1 MAIIAKSYRS
11 FKQSTSYVN
20 EAAAKMS
27 SLQQGNRF
35 LPFSN
40 NNLQRKQLSMQG
52 GLPQSLSGS
61 DTDVSTSNENLSN
74 EERYVIR
81 HTARQEPQGQ
91 ENQQQS
97 PSRSSSH
104 KENIPNIQG
113 NLHNRNSLKDSLNGS
128 NRNSL
133 KESLNGSNRNSLK
146 DSINGSN
153 RNSLKD
159 NLSNRTSVGS
169 NRSSLDVSTSSYNTL
184 IIHNANDEN
193 TWVPSTRLTGIVRE
207 HGDMGYLYCD
217 GSGKGHSSSPTMQ
230 SLSNL
235 QHEEYTHEQS
245 GGGGCQEIT
254 DIPDDYL
261 NQSQVLKHLAKEVK
275 IPSYNNNGGSIEMR
289 IREGDRGK
297 QNDNEFEDRSPPS
310 YISTLLPLKNK
321 HRLLG
326 PTEKLTISRSQPDL
340 SRINK
345 ADIDNYNLRV
355 TSPRPQTKGREEIE
369 RETGEVW
376 PPSEMIQILIQE
388 NSALKLDLNR
398 CYNKVAKSQ
407 KLEQEIAK
415 VHRAHEELAASC
427 ERREKLERA
436 ARSRLQNDCKRL
448 IELNRAL
455 RDQIDLL
462 SARTDSPPI
471 VESMRKELTQ
481 RELLIGQLI
490 TQNKELAA
498 AKERQEIELAAQRA
512 TLQEQRKH
520 IEILDNALSN
530 AQRNVVRL
538 EDECRKKQV
547 YVERV
552 GQLQRALS
560 SLQASS
566 DRREETERQLRG
578 QLERELREGG
588 GAGGA
593 NGNEQTPN
601 VETIADFKR
610 RLRERDEKI
619 MSLEGDV
626 AKWEQRYLEE
636 SALRQAAIDAASL
649 PKDAKIAALEKTSQD
664 AEKLI
669 AEARSE
675 KMRHMDE
682 VHVAQKKLADLESR
696 MKDLESKLAERDAMI
711 RVLQKHTYD
720 KDSSCSS
727 GVGSYP
733 AAHSSH
739 SSTSADHH
747 TALTSTSELVSSVLG
762 GGSGYGSTASY
773 GVTDS
778 YKYRKQGSFEQTNKS
793 LDDQLKELDSQL
805 LSKRALC
812 CFPGFSNPGTASRKG
827 KIPKP
832 LLAGVDSTGTSS
844 TASSKSRLLDDS
856 SGTEHAVVSP
866 SIIELASA
874 AARLKGTITRLSDG
888 KQAGED
894 MMLLEKQGRSSQR
907 QRMQEGEPRRAG
919 SLPPSSLPR
928 PPRALKSTANSRYC
942 RLSDTETRK
951 KSDPGPVSL
960 DSSSAAATIT
970 TTTTTMSASG
980 SKTVRDS
987 NNCSSI
993 EYGRFDA
1000 KTSRKKKSTTATTT
1014 SAGSVV
1020 ESFVTNNLKKS
1031 SPVMTT
1037 ATVAAS
1043 SAAGNGGGGSHEY
1056 ERLQSDSGAIAG
1068 RKKSTIVG
1076 NGNNTE
1082 IVKHREIQSR
1092 SFIPPPSRRIGEYGR
1107 LSDGDSPSS
1116 SAVKAG
1122 TLRKAGQVVGGGSSR
1137 AQSTGSTVSSK
1148 SGGAR
1153 DSGGTASSEA
1163 STASLP
1169 PVKARSIPRPNNY
1182 RIQF

>member
-1 MAIIAKSYRS
+1 
-11 FKQSTSYVN
+11 
-20 EAAAKMS
+20 MS
-27 SLQQGNRF
+27 SLQQGSRF

-40 NNLQRKQLSMQG
+40 NNIQRKQLSMQG

-61 DTDVSTSNENLSN
+61 ETDVSTSNENLTN
-74 EERYVIR
+74 EDRYVIR

-113 NLHNRNSLKDSLNGS
+113 NLLNRNSLKDNLSGS
-128 NRNSL
+128 NRSSL
-133 KESLNGSNRNSLK
+133 KENLNGSNRNSLK

-184 IIHNANDEN
+184 IIHNANDDN
-193 TWVPSTRLTGIVRE
+193 SWLPSGRLSGVVRE
-207 HGDMGYLYCD
+207 HGDMSYLYCD
-217 GSGKGHSSSPTMQ
+217 GGGKGHSNSPTMQ

-235 QHEEYTHEQS
+235 SHEDHVYEQPNN
-245 GGGGCQEIT
+245 GGCQEIT

-261 NQSQVLKHLAKEVK
+261 SQSQVLKHLAKEVK
-275 IPSYNNNGGSIEMR
+275 VPSYSKLTNNGGNIDMR
-289 IREGDRGK
+289 MRDGERGK
-297 QNDNEFEDRSPPS
+297 QNDSESEDRPPPS
-310 YISTLLPLKNK
+310 YMSVLLPLKNK
-321 HRLLG
+321 SRLLG
-326 PTEKLTISRSQPDL
+326 PMEKLTLSRSQPDL
-340 SRINK
+340 SRIGK
-345 ADIDNYNLRV
+345 PDMDNYNLRT
-355 TSPRPQTKGREEIE
+355 TSPRPQTKGREETE
-369 RETGEVW
+369 SATGEIW
-376 PPSEMIQILIQE
+376 PPSEMIQIVIQE
-388 NSALKLDLNR
+388 NSALKLELER

-415 VHRAHEELAASC
+415 VHRAHEELAASS

-436 ARSRLQNDCKRL
+436 ARLRLQNDCRRL
-448 IELNRAL
+448 TELNRAL

-512 TLQEQRKH
+512 TLQEQRTH
-520 IEILDNALSN
+520 IDILDTALTN
-530 AQRNVVRL
+530 AQGNVVRL
-538 EDECRKKQV
+538 EEECRKKQV

-588 GAGGA
+588 GGGGGGA
-593 NGNEQTPN
+593 NGNEQSFN
-601 VETIADFKR
+601 GETIAELKR
-610 RLRERDEKI
+610 RIRERDEKI

-682 VHVAQKKLADLESR
+682 VHAAQKKLADFESR

-720 KDSSCSS
+720 KDSSSSS

-747 TALTSTSELVSSVLG
+747 TALTSTPELVSSVLG
-762 GGSGYGSTASY
+762 GGSGYGSTGSY

-805 LSKRALC
+805 LSKRALTPFPGPGPPFQRGFAFLLFQRALC

-856 SGTEHAVVSP
+856 GGEVSP
-866 SIIELASA
+866 GIMEFASA
-874 AARLKGTITRLSDG
+874 ASRLKGTVSRLSDG
-888 KQAGED
+888 KPED

-928 PPRALKSTANSRYC
+928 PPKNLKSTSSRYC

-951 KSDPGPVSL
+951 KSDPGPTL
-960 DSSSAAATIT
+960 DT
-970 TTTTTMSASG
+970 SASI
-980 SKTVRDS
+980 KARDTS
-987 NNCSSI
+987 NCTI
-993 EYGRFDA
+993 EYGRFDTKA
-1000 KTSRKKKSTTATTT
+1000 QRR
-1014 SAGSVV
+1014 
-1020 ESFVTNNLKKS
+1020 KKS
-1031 SPVMTT
+1031 SGAEQLVVNNSLKKP
-1037 ATVAAS
+1037 S
-1043 SAAGNGGGGSHEY
+1043 STISHEY
-1056 ERLQSDSGAIAG
+1056 ERLQGENI
-1068 RKKSTIVG
+1068 RKKQPSGSET
-1076 NGNNTE
+1076 
-1082 IVKHREIQSR
+1082 KHREVQSR
-1092 SFIPPPSRRIGEYGR
+1092 SLIPPPSRRIGEYGR
-1107 LSDGDSPSS
+1107 LSDGTS
-1116 SAVKAG
+1116 
-1122 TLRKAGQVVGGGSSR
+1122 RKQTGSR
-1137 AQSTGSTVSSK
+1137 GQSTGSTVSSK
-1148 SGGAR
+1148 SGGR

-1163 STASLP
+1163 STSSLP
-1169 PVKARSIPRPNNY
+1169 PSKARSIPRPSNY

>member
-1 MAIIAKSYRS
+1 
-11 FKQSTSYVN
+11 
-20 EAAAKMS
+20 MS

-61 DTDVSTSNENLSN
+61 ETDVSTSNENLSN

-159 NLSNRTSVGS
+159 NLSNRTSGS

-184 IIHNANDEN
+184 IIHNANDDN
-193 TWVPSTRLTGIVRE
+193 SWIPSGRLSGIVRE
-207 HGDMGYLYCD
+207 HGDVGYLYCD
-217 GSGKGHSSSPTMQ
+217 GKGHSNSPTIQ

-235 QHEEYTHEQS
+235 PHEDYVHDQS
-245 GGGGCQEIT
+245 GGGCQEIT

-275 IPSYNNNGGSIEMR
+275 VPPYPNNSGSLEMR
-289 IREGDRGK
+289 LGEIRIRDGDRGK
-297 QNDNEFEDRSPPS
+297 QNDSEYEDRSTPCYVS
-310 YISTLLPLKNK
+310 PLFKNK
-321 HRLLG
+321 HRLFG
-326 PTEKLTISRSQPDL
+326 PTEKLTVSRSQPDL
-340 SRINK
+340 SRIK
-345 ADIDNYNLRV
+345 TDIDNYKLR
-355 TSPRPQTKGREEIE
+355 TISPRPQTKGREELE

-376 PPSEMIQILIQE
+376 PSSEMIQIVIQE
-388 NSALKLDLNR
+388 NSVLKLELER
-398 CYNKVAKSQ
+398 CYNKVAKTQ

-415 VHRAHEELAASC
+415 VHRVHEELAASC

-436 ARSRLQNDCKRL
+436 ARMKLQNECRRL
-448 IELNRAL
+448 TELNRAY

-462 SARTDSPPI
+462 SVRTDSPPI
-471 VESMRKELTQ
+471 VDTLRKELSQ
-481 RELLIGQLI
+481 RELLIGQLLS
-490 TQNKELAA
+490 QNKELTN
-498 AKERQEIELAAQRA
+498 AKERQEIELTAQRA
-512 TLQEQRKH
+512 TLQEQRTH
-520 IEILDNALSN
+520 IDILDTALTN
-530 AQRNVVRL
+530 AQGNVVRL
-538 EDECRKKQV
+538 E
-547 YVERV
+547 
-552 GQLQRALS
+552 
-560 SLQASS
+560 
-566 DRREETERQLRG
+566 EE
-578 QLERELREGG
+578 ELREGG
-588 GAGGA
+588 GGG
-593 NGNEQTPN
+593 NGNEQTSSG
-601 VETIADFKR
+601 ETIADLKR

-675 KMRHMDE
+675 KMKHMDE
-682 VHVAQKKLADLESR
+682 VHAAQKKLADLESR

-711 RVLQKHTYD
+711 KVLQKHTYD
-720 KDSSCSS
+720 KADSSSSS

-747 TALTSTSELVSSVLG
+747 TALTSTPELVSSVLG
-762 GGSGYGSTASY
+762 GGSGYGSTGSY

-832 LLAGVDSTGTSS
+832 LLAGPT
-844 TASSKSRLLDDS
+844 
-856 SGTEHAVVSP
+856 
-866 SIIELASA
+866 
-874 AARLKGTITRLSDG
+874 
-888 KQAGED
+888 ED

-907 QRMQEGEPRRAG
+907 QRMAPPEISGEPRRAG

-928 PPRALKSTANSRYC
+928 PPRTLKATSANSRYC

-951 KSDPGPVSL
+951 KSDPGPGMLDTSTTGGAVSGGGVKMIR
-960 DSSSAAATIT
+960 DSS
-970 TTTTTMSASG
+970 G
-980 SKTVRDS
+980 
-987 NNCSSI
+987 NCSI
-993 EYGRFDA
+993 EYGRFDTGAAVAA
-1000 KTSRKKKSTTATTT
+1000 KASRSKKKNS
-1014 SAGSVV
+1014 V
-1020 ESFVTNNLKKS
+1020 ESFMTNSSLKKS
-1031 SPVMTT
+1031 SVGSGMT
-1037 ATVAAS
+1037 S
-1043 SAAGNGGGGSHEY
+1043 SGGGGGGGGGHEY
-1056 ERLQSDSGAIAG
+1056 ERLQSDTIMISN
-1068 RKKSTIVG
+1068 RKKSVG
-1076 NGNNTE
+1076 CALE
-1082 IVKHREIQSR
+1082 SAVRHREMQSR
-1092 SFIPPPSRRIGEYGR
+1092 SFIPPPSSRTRMGEYGR
-1107 LSDGDSPSS
+1107 LSDGESS
-1116 SAVKAG
+1116 VAAVAAAAAAVLKG
-1122 TLRKAGQVVGGGSSR
+1122 SGNTSLRKQTGAGGSPR
-1137 AQSTGSTVSSK
+1137 GQSTGSTVSSK
-1148 SGGAR
+1148 SGR

-1169 PVKARSIPRPNNY
+1169 PTKARSIPRPGNY

>member
-1 MAIIAKSYRS
+1 
-11 FKQSTSYVN
+11 
-20 EAAAKMS
+20 MS

-61 DTDVSTSNENLSN
+61 ETDVSTSNENLSN

-159 NLSNRTSVGS
+159 NLSNRTSGS

-184 IIHNANDEN
+184 IIHNANDDSS
-193 TWVPSTRLTGIVRE
+193 WIPSGRLFWIASPICVNRLSGIVRE
-207 HGDMGYLYCD
+207 HGDVGYLYCD
-217 GSGKGHSSSPTMQ
+217 GKGHSNSPTIQ

-235 QHEEYTHEQS
+235 PHEDYVHEQS
-245 GGGGCQEIT
+245 GGGCQEIT

-275 IPSYNNNGGSIEMR
+275 VPSYSNSGSLEMRLGEMR
-289 IREGDRGK
+289 IRDGDRRK
-297 QNDNEFEDRSPPS
+297 QNDSEYEGRSTPC
-310 YISTLLPLKNK
+310 YVSTLFKSK
-321 HRLLG
+321 HRLFG
-326 PTEKLTISRSQPDL
+326 PTEKLTVSRSQPDL

-345 ADIDNYNLRV
+345 ADIDNYKLRT
-355 TSPRPQTKGREEIE
+355 TSPRPQTKGREELE
-369 RETGEVW
+369 REMGELW
-376 PPSEMIQILIQE
+376 PSSEMIQIIIQE
-388 NSALKLDLNR
+388 NSALKLELDH
-398 CYNKVAKSQ
+398 CYSKVAKTQ

-415 VHRAHEELAASC
+415 VHRVHEELAASC

-436 ARSRLQNDCKRL
+436 ARMRLQNECRRL
-448 IELNRAL
+448 TELNRAY

-471 VESMRKELTQ
+471 VETMRKELTQ

-490 TQNKELAA
+490 TQNKELTA

-512 TLQEQRKH
+512 TLQEQRTH
-520 IEILDNALSN
+520 IDILDTALTN
-530 AQRNVVRL
+530 AQGNVVRL
-538 EDECRKKQV
+538 EEECRKKQV

-588 GAGGA
+588 GGGGGG
-593 NGNEQTPN
+593 NGNEQN
-601 VETIADFKR
+601 SNGETIADLKR

-626 AKWEQRYLEE
+626 VKWEQRYLEE

-682 VHVAQKKLADLESR
+682 VHAAQKKLADLESR

-720 KDSSCSS
+720 KADSSSSS

-747 TALTSTSELVSSVLG
+747 TALTSTPELVSSVLG
-762 GGSGYGSTASY
+762 GGSGYGSTGSY
-773 GVTDS
+773 GVSDS

-856 SGTEHAVVSP
+856 SGSGVDVVSS
-866 SIIELASA
+866 SIIEFANA
-874 AARLKGTITRLSDG
+874 AARLKGTISRLSDG
-888 KQAGED
+888 ASGGKPTED

-907 QRMQEGEPRRAG
+907 QRMAAEVGGEPRRAG

-928 PPRALKSTANSRYC
+928 PPRALKATSANSRYC

-951 KSDPGPVSL
+951 KSDPGPGMLDASSATSGASGGGKMTR
-960 DSSSAAATIT
+960 DSS
-970 TTTTTMSASG
+970 G
-980 SKTVRDS
+980 H
-987 NNCSSI
+987 CSSI
-993 EYGRFDA
+993 EYGRFDTGAVIA
-1000 KTSRKKKSTTATTT
+1000 KTSRSKKKT
-1014 SAGSVV
+1014 SV
-1020 ESFVTNNLKKS
+1020 ESLMANSSPKKS
-1031 SPVMTT
+1031 SV
-1037 ATVAAS
+1037 
-1043 SAAGNGGGGSHEY
+1043 GGGGGSGHEY
-1056 ERLQSDSGAIAG
+1056 ERLQSDTITISS
-1068 RKKSTIVG
+1068 RKKSFGG
-1076 NGNNTE
+1076 NSCALEST
-1082 IVKHREIQSR
+1082 VRHREMQNR
-1092 SFIPPPSRRIGEYGR
+1092 SFIPPPPSSRARFGEYGR
-1107 LSDGDSPSS
+1107 LSDGESS
-1116 SAVKAG
+1116 IAAATAVLKG
-1122 TLRKAGQVVGGGSSR
+1122 GGNTLRKQTGASGSSR
-1137 AQSTGSTVSSK
+1137 GQSTGSTVSSK
-1148 SGGAR
+1148 SGR

-1169 PVKARSIPRPNNY
+1169 PTKARSIPRPSNY

>member
-1 MAIIAKSYRS
+1 
-11 FKQSTSYVN
+11 
-20 EAAAKMS
+20 MS
-27 SLQQGNRF
+27 SLQQGSRF

-40 NNLQRKQLSMQG
+40 NNIQRKQLSMQG

-61 DTDVSTSNENLSN
+61 ETDVSTSNENLTN
-74 EERYVIR
+74 EDRYVIR

-113 NLHNRNSLKDSLNGS
+113 NLLNRNSLKDSLNGS

-133 KESLNGSNRNSLK
+133 KENLNGSNRNSLK

-184 IIHNANDEN
+184 IIHNANDDN
-193 TWVPSTRLTGIVRE
+193 SWVPSGRLSGVVRE

-217 GSGKGHSSSPTMQ
+217 GGGKGHSNSPTMQ

-235 QHEEYTHEQS
+235 SHEDHVYDQPNN
-245 GGGGCQEIT
+245 GGCQEIT

-261 NQSQVLKHLAKEVK
+261 SQSQVLKHLAKEVK
-275 IPSYNNNGGSIEMR
+275 VPSYSKLTNNGGNIDMR
-289 IREGDRGK
+289 MRDGDRGK
-297 QNDNEFEDRSPPS
+297 QTDTESEGRPPPS
-310 YISTLLPLKNK
+310 YMSVLLPLKNK
-321 HRLLG
+321 SRLVG
-326 PTEKLTISRSQPDL
+326 PMEKLTLSRSQPDL
-340 SRINK
+340 SRIGK
-345 ADIDNYNLRV
+345 PDIDNYNLRA
-355 TSPRPQTKGREEIE
+355 TSPRPQTKGREETE
-369 RETGEVW
+369 SASGEIW
-376 PPSEMIQILIQE
+376 PPSEMIQIVIQE
-388 NSALKLDLNR
+388 NSALKLELER
-398 CYNKVAKSQ
+398 CYSKVAKSQ

-415 VHRAHEELAASC
+415 VHRAHEELAASS

-436 ARSRLQNDCKRL
+436 ARLRLQNDCRRL
-448 IELNRAL
+448 TELNRAL

-512 TLQEQRKH
+512 TLQEQRTH
-520 IEILDNALSN
+520 IDILDTALTN
-530 AQRNVVRL
+530 AQGNVVRL
-538 EDECRKKQV
+538 EEECRKKQV

-588 GAGGA
+588 GGGGGGA
-593 NGNEQTPN
+593 NGSEQSPN
-601 VETIADFKR
+601 GETIAELKR
-610 RLRERDEKI
+610 RIRERDEKI

-682 VHVAQKKLADLESR
+682 VHAAQKKLADLESR

-720 KDSSCSS
+720 KDSSSSS

-747 TALTSTSELVSSVLG
+747 TALTSTPELVSSVLG
-762 GGSGYGSTASY
+762 GGSGYGSTGSY

-812 CFPGFSNPGTASRKG
+812 CFPGFSNPGTTSRKG

-856 SGTEHAVVSP
+856 GGDPVSP
-866 SIIELASA
+866 GIMEFSSA
-874 AARLKGTITRLSDG
+874 ASRLKGTVSRLSDG
-888 KQAGED
+888 KPED

-928 PPRALKSTANSRYC
+928 PPKNLKSAGSRYC

-951 KSDPGPVSL
+951 KSDPGPAL
-960 DSSSAAATIT
+960 DSS
-970 TTTTTMSASG
+970 G
-980 SKTVRDS
+980 SMKVRDAS
-987 NNCSSI
+987 NCTI

-1000 KTSRKKKSTTATTT
+1000 KAQRR
-1014 SAGSVV
+1014 
-1020 ESFVTNNLKKS
+1020 KKS
-1031 SPVMTT
+1031 SGTELL
-1037 ATVAAS
+1037 
-1043 SAAGNGGGGSHEY
+1043 AGNNSLKKPSSTTGHEY
-1056 ERLQSDSGAIAG
+1056 ERLQGENVH
-1068 RKKSTIVG
+1068 KKQPSNSET
-1076 NGNNTE
+1076 
-1082 IVKHREIQSR
+1082 KHRETQSR
-1092 SFIPPPSRRIGEYGR
+1092 SLIPPPSRRIGEYGR
-1107 LSDGDSPSS
+1107 LSDG
-1116 SAVKAG
+1116 
-1122 TLRKAGQVVGGGSSR
+1122 TLRKQTGSR
-1137 AQSTGSTVSSK
+1137 GQSTGSTVSSK
-1148 SGGAR
+1148 SGGR

-1163 STASLP
+1163 STSSLP
-1169 PVKARSIPRPNNY
+1169 PSKARSIPRPSNY

>member
-1 MAIIAKSYRS
+1 
-11 FKQSTSYVN
+11 
-20 EAAAKMS
+20 MS
-27 SLQQGNRF
+27 SLQQGSRF

-40 NNLQRKQLSMQG
+40 NNIQRKQLSMQG

-61 DTDVSTSNENLSN
+61 ETDVSTSNENLTN
-74 EERYVIR
+74 EDRYVIR

-113 NLHNRNSLKDSLNGS
+113 NLLNRNSLKDSLNGS

-133 KESLNGSNRNSLK
+133 KENLNGSNRNSLK

-184 IIHNANDEN
+184 IIHNANDDN
-193 TWVPSTRLTGIVRE
+193 SWVPSGRLSGVVRE

-217 GSGKGHSSSPTMQ
+217 GSGKGHSNSPTMQ

-235 QHEEYTHEQS
+235 SHDDHVYEQPNN
-245 GGGGCQEIT
+245 GGCQEIT

-261 NQSQVLKHLAKEVK
+261 SQSQVLKHLAKEVK
-275 IPSYNNNGGSIEMR
+275 VPSYNKLTNNGANIDVRMR
-289 IREGDRGK
+289 DGDRGK
-297 QNDNEFEDRSPPS
+297 VNSESEGRPPPS
-310 YISTLLPLKNK
+310 YMSVLLPLKTK
-321 HRLLG
+321 SRLLG
-326 PTEKLTISRSQPDL
+326 PMEKLTLSRSQPDL
-340 SRINK
+340 SRIGK
-345 ADIDNYNLRV
+345 PDIDNYNLRT

-369 RETGEVW
+369 SATGEIW
-376 PPSEMIQILIQE
+376 PSAEMIQIVIQE
-388 NSALKLDLNR
+388 NSALKLELEQ
-398 CYNKVAKSQ
+398 CYSKVAKSQ

-415 VHRAHEELAASC
+415 VHRAHEELAASS

-436 ARSRLQNDCKRL
+436 ARLRLQNDCRRL
-448 IELNRAL
+448 TELNRAL

-512 TLQEQRKH
+512 TLQEQRTH
-520 IEILDNALSN
+520 IDILDTALTN
-530 AQRNVVRL
+530 AQGNVVRL
-538 EDECRKKQV
+538 EEECRKKQV

-588 GAGGA
+588 GGGGGGA
-593 NGNEQTPN
+593 NGNEQFSN
-601 VETIADFKR
+601 GETIAELKR
-610 RLRERDEKI
+610 RIRERDEKI

-682 VHVAQKKLADLESR
+682 VHAAQKKLADLESR

-720 KDSSCSS
+720 KDSSSSS

-747 TALTSTSELVSSVLG
+747 TALTSTPELVSSVLG
-762 GGSGYGSTASY
+762 GGSGYGSTGSY

-856 SGTEHAVVSP
+856 GGEVSP
-866 SIIELASA
+866 GIMEFASA
-874 AARLKGTITRLSDG
+874 ASRLKGTVSRLSDG
-888 KQAGED
+888 KPED

-928 PPRALKSTANSRYC
+928 PPKNAKSTGSRYC

-951 KSDPGPVSL
+951 KSDPGPAL
-960 DSSSAAATIT
+960 DPPTGIK
-970 TTTTTMSASG
+970 MRDASN
-980 SKTVRDS
+980 ST
-987 NNCSSI
+987 I

-1000 KTSRKKKSTTATTT
+1000 KAQRR
-1014 SAGSVV
+1014 
-1020 ESFVTNNLKKS
+1020 KKS
-1031 SPVMTT
+1031 SG
-1037 ATVAAS
+1037 AELLVAS
-1043 SAAGNGGGGSHEY
+1043 NTLKKPIGHEY
-1056 ERLQSDSGAIAG
+1056 ERLQGDTAVH
-1068 RKKSTIVG
+1068 KKQPSNSET
-1076 NGNNTE
+1076 
-1082 IVKHREIQSR
+1082 KHRETQNR
-1092 SFIPPPSRRIGEYGR
+1092 SLIPPPSCRVAEYGR
-1107 LSDGDSPSS
+1107 LSE
-1116 SAVKAG
+1116 G
-1122 TLRKAGQVVGGGSSR
+1122 TLRKQTGSR
-1137 AQSTGSTVSSK
+1137 GQSTGSTVSSK
-1148 SGGAR
+1148 SGGR

-1163 STASLP
+1163 STSSLP
-1169 PVKARSIPRPNNY
+1169 PSKARSIPRPNNC

>member
-1 MAIIAKSYRS
+1 
-11 FKQSTSYVN
+11 
-20 EAAAKMS
+20 MS
-27 SLQQGNRF
+27 SIQQTGRF
-35 LPFSN
+35 LPFANSN
-40 NNLQRKQLSMQG
+40 IQRKQLSNQG

-61 DTDVSTSNENLSN
+61 ETDVSTSNENLSN

-91 ENQQQS
+91 ENQQHS

-113 NLHNRNSLKDSLNGS
+113 NILNRNSLKESLNGS

-184 IIHNANDEN
+184 IIHNANEEN
-193 TWVPSTRLTGIVRE
+193 SWTPSSRLSGVVRE
-207 HGDMGYLYCD
+207 HGDMGYLYCE
-217 GSGKGHSSSPTMQ
+217 GGGKGHSNSPTIQ
-230 SLSNL
+230 SLSSL
-235 QHEEYTHEQS
+235 PHDDHLYEQTGS
-245 GGGGCQEIT
+245 GGSGCQEIT

-261 NQSQVLKHLAKEVK
+261 SQSQVLKHLAKEVK
-275 IPSYNNNGGSIEMR
+275 VPSYSSKLTGNDNSIDMR
-289 IREGDRGK
+289 MREGERGK
-297 QNDNEFEDRSPPS
+297 QNEFEDRPPPN
-310 YISTLLPLKNK
+310 YTTTLVPVKSK

-326 PTEKLTISRSQPDL
+326 PTEKLTLSRSQPDL

-345 ADIDNYNLRV
+345 TEIDTYDPRT
-355 TSPRPQTKGREEIE
+355 TSPRPQTKGREEFE
-369 RETGEVW
+369 TTTGEIW
-376 PPSEMIQILIQE
+376 PTSEMVQILIQE
-388 NSALKLDLNR
+388 NSALKLELER
-398 CYNKVAKSQ
+398 CYKKVAKSQ
-407 KLEQEIAK
+407 QLELEITK
-415 VHRAHEELAASC
+415 IHRAHEELAATC
-427 ERREKLERA
+427 DRREKLERA
-436 ARSRLQNDCKRL
+436 ARLRLQSDCRRL
-448 IELNRAL
+448 GELNRAL
-455 RDQIDLL
+455 RDQIELM
-462 SARTDSPPI
+462 SNARNESPLTI
-471 VESMRKELTQ
+471 ESMRKELTQ
-481 RELLIGQLI
+481 KELFIGQLI
-490 TQNKELAA
+490 TQTKELSA

-512 TLQEQRKH
+512 TLQEQRTH
-520 IEILDNALSN
+520 IDILDTALTN
-530 AQRNVVRL
+530 AQGNVVRL
-538 EDECRKKQV
+538 EEEVVVVDKNKSKYKRMNIQCRKKQV

-588 GAGGA
+588 G
-593 NGNEQTPN
+593 NEISFSG
-601 VETIADFKR
+601 ETITDLKR
-610 RLRERDEKI
+610 KLRERDEKI

-682 VHVAQKKLADLESR
+682 VHAAQKKLADLESR

-720 KDSSCSS
+720 KESSSSS

-747 TALTSTSELVSSVLG
+747 TALTSTPELVSSVLG

-773 GVTDS
+773 GVADS

-812 CFPGFSNPGTASRKG
+812 CFPGFSNPGATSRKG

-832 LLAGVDSTGTSS
+832 LLAGVESAGGSS

-856 SGTEHAVVSP
+856 PCNQSEAASG
-866 SIIELASA
+866 ILDFA
-874 AARLKGTITRLSDG
+874 AAASRFKSRLSDG
-888 KQAGED
+888 KPED

-907 QRMQEGEPRRAG
+907 QRMQE
-919 SLPPSSLPR
+919 PPSPTGSS
-928 PPRALKSTANSRYC
+928 ASAAAAAAQNSRYC
-942 RLSDTETRK
+942 RLSDSETRK
-951 KSDPGPVSL
+951 KE
-960 DSSSAAATIT
+960 AAEA
-970 TTTTTMSASG
+970 
-980 SKTVRDS
+980 KRDS
-987 NNCSSI
+987 GNCTL
-993 EYGRFDA
+993 EYGRFDGA
-1000 KTSRKKKSTTATTT
+1000 KVLRR
-1014 SAGSVV
+1014 
-1020 ESFVTNNLKKS
+1020 KKS
-1031 SPVMTT
+1031 SESIIG
-1037 ATVAAS
+1037 S
-1043 SAAGNGGGGSHEY
+1043 SSSSSHTHKKCQLEY
-1056 ERLQSDSGAIAG
+1056 ERLEPKLVVGTSDLQQ
-1068 RKKSTIVG
+1068 
-1076 NGNNTE
+1076 
-1082 IVKHREIQSR
+1082 VKH
-1092 SFIPPPSRRIGEYGR
+1092 
-1107 LSDGDSPSS
+1107 
-1116 SAVKAG
+1116 
-1122 TLRKAGQVVGGGSSR
+1122 
-1137 AQSTGSTVSSK
+1137 
-1148 SGGAR
+1148 
-1153 DSGGTASSEA
+1153 
-1163 STASLP
+1163 
-1169 PVKARSIPRPNNY
+1169 
-1182 RIQF
+1182 

>member
-1 MAIIAKSYRS
+1 
-11 FKQSTSYVN
+11 
-20 EAAAKMS
+20 MS

-61 DTDVSTSNENLSN
+61 ETDVSTSNENLSN

-159 NLSNRTSVGS
+159 NLSNRTSGS

-184 IIHNANDEN
+184 IIHNANDDN
-193 TWVPSTRLTGIVRE
+193 SWIPSGRLSGIVRE
-207 HGDMGYLYCD
+207 HGDVGYLYCD
-217 GSGKGHSSSPTMQ
+217 GKGHSNSPTIQ

-235 QHEEYTHEQS
+235 PHEDYVHDQS
-245 GGGGCQEIT
+245 GGGCQEIT

-275 IPSYNNNGGSIEMR
+275 VPPYPNNSGSLEMR
-289 IREGDRGK
+289 LGEIRIRDGDRGK
-297 QNDNEFEDRSPPS
+297 QNDSEYEGRSTPCYVPP
-310 YISTLLPLKNK
+310 LFKNK
-321 HRLLG
+321 HRLFG
-326 PTEKLTISRSQPDL
+326 PTEKLTVSRSQPDL
-340 SRINK
+340 SRIK
-345 ADIDNYNLRV
+345 TDIDNYKLR
-355 TSPRPQTKGREEIE
+355 TISPRPQTKGREELE
-369 RETGEVW
+369 RETGEIW
-376 PPSEMIQILIQE
+376 PSSEMIQIVIQE
-388 NSALKLDLNR
+388 NSMLKLELER
-398 CYNKVAKSQ
+398 CYNKVAKTQ

-415 VHRAHEELAASC
+415 VHRVHEELAASC

-436 ARSRLQNDCKRL
+436 ARMKLQNECRRL
-448 IELNRAL
+448 TELNRAY

-462 SARTDSPPI
+462 SVRTDSPPI
-471 VESMRKELTQ
+471 VDTLRKELSQ
-481 RELLIGQLI
+481 RELLIGQLLS
-490 TQNKELAA
+490 QNKELTN
-498 AKERQEIELAAQRA
+498 AKERQEIELTAQRA
-512 TLQEQRKH
+512 TLQEQRTH
-520 IEILDNALSN
+520 IDILDTALTN
-530 AQRNVVRL
+530 AQGNVVRL
-538 EDECRKKQV
+538 EEECRKKQM

-578 QLERELREGG
+578 QLEKELREGG
-588 GAGGA
+588 GGG
-593 NGNEQTPN
+593 NCNEQTSSG
-601 VETIADFKR
+601 ETIADLKR

-675 KMRHMDE
+675 KMKHMDE
-682 VHVAQKKLADLESR
+682 VHAAQKKLADLESR

-711 RVLQKHTYD
+711 KVLQKHTYD
-720 KDSSCSS
+720 KADSSSSS

-747 TALTSTSELVSSVLG
+747 TALTSTPELVSSVLG
-762 GGSGYGSTASY
+762 GGSGYGSTGSY

-805 LSKRALC
+805 LSKISRFIQINLFLFFSNCSTNPSWLSPTFSPVRSLSLNVHVRAFYTASTNPFSRSRPPICNRCVLSFLFQRALC

-832 LLAGVDSTGTSS
+832 LPT
-844 TASSKSRLLDDS
+844 
-856 SGTEHAVVSP
+856 
-866 SIIELASA
+866 
-874 AARLKGTITRLSDG
+874 
-888 KQAGED
+888 ED

-907 QRMQEGEPRRAG
+907 QRMAPPEIGGEPRRAG

-928 PPRALKSTANSRYC
+928 PPRALKATSANSRYC

-951 KSDPGPVSL
+951 KSDPGPGMLDTSSVTGGAVSGGGVKMIR
-960 DSSSAAATIT
+960 DSS
-970 TTTTTMSASG
+970 G
-980 SKTVRDS
+980 
-987 NNCSSI
+987 NCSI
-993 EYGRFDA
+993 EYGRFDTGAAVAA
-1000 KTSRKKKSTTATTT
+1000 KASRSKKKNSM
-1014 SAGSVV
+1014 
-1020 ESFVTNNLKKS
+1020 ESFMTNSSLKKS
-1031 SPVMTT
+1031 SVSSEMT
-1037 ATVAAS
+1037 S
-1043 SAAGNGGGGSHEY
+1043 GGGGGGGHEY
-1056 ERLQSDSGAIAG
+1056 ERLQSDTIMISN
-1068 RKKSTIVG
+1068 RKKSVG
-1076 NGNNTE
+1076 CALE
-1082 IVKHREIQSR
+1082 SAVRHREMQSR
-1092 SFIPPPSRRIGEYGR
+1092 SFIPPPSSRTRIGEYGR
-1107 LSDGDSPSS
+1107 LSDGESS
-1116 SAVKAG
+1116 VAAVAAVAAAVLKG
-1122 TLRKAGQVVGGGSSR
+1122 GGNTLRKQTGAGDSSR
-1137 AQSTGSTVSSK
+1137 GQSTGSTVSSK
-1148 SGGAR
+1148 SGR

-1169 PVKARSIPRPNNY
+1169 PTKARSIPRPGNY

>member
-1 MAIIAKSYRS
+1 
-11 FKQSTSYVN
+11 
-20 EAAAKMS
+20 MS
-27 SLQQGNRF
+27 SVQQGSRF

-40 NNLQRKQLSMQG
+40 NNIQRKQLSMQG

-61 DTDVSTSNENLSN
+61 ETDVSTSNENLTN
-74 EERYVIR
+74 EDRYVIR

-113 NLHNRNSLKDSLNGS
+113 NLLNRNSLKDNLNGS

-133 KESLNGSNRNSLK
+133 KENLNGSNRNSLK

-184 IIHNANDEN
+184 IIHNANDDN
-193 TWVPSTRLTGIVRE
+193 SWLPSGRLSGVVRE
-207 HGDMGYLYCD
+207 HGDMSYLYCD
-217 GSGKGHSSSPTMQ
+217 GGGKGHSNSPTMQ

-235 QHEEYTHEQS
+235 SHEDHVYEQPNN
-245 GGGGCQEIT
+245 GGCQEIT

-261 NQSQVLKHLAKEVK
+261 SQSQVLKHLAKEVK
-275 IPSYNNNGGSIEMR
+275 VPSYSKLTNNGGNIDMR
-289 IREGDRGK
+289 MRDGERGK
-297 QNDNEFEDRSPPS
+297 QNDSESEDRPPPS
-310 YISTLLPLKNK
+310 YMSVLLPLKNK
-321 HRLLG
+321 SRFLG
-326 PTEKLTISRSQPDL
+326 PMEKLTLSRSQPDL
-340 SRINK
+340 SRIGK
-345 ADIDNYNLRV
+345 PDMDNYNLRT
-355 TSPRPQTKGREEIE
+355 TSPRPQTKGREETE
-369 RETGEVW
+369 SATGEIW
-376 PPSEMIQILIQE
+376 PPSEMIQIVIQE
-388 NSALKLDLNR
+388 NSALKLELER

-415 VHRAHEELAASC
+415 VHRAHEELAASS

-436 ARSRLQNDCKRL
+436 ARLRLQNDCRRL
-448 IELNRAL
+448 TELNRAL

-512 TLQEQRKH
+512 TLQEQRTH
-520 IEILDNALSN
+520 IDILDTALTN
-530 AQRNVVRL
+530 AQGNVVRL
-538 EDECRKKQV
+538 EEECRKKQV

-588 GAGGA
+588 GGGGGGA
-593 NGNEQTPN
+593 NGNEQSSN
-601 VETIADFKR
+601 GETIAELKR
-610 RLRERDEKI
+610 RIRERDEKI

-682 VHVAQKKLADLESR
+682 VHAAQKKLADFESR

-720 KDSSCSS
+720 KDSSSSS

-747 TALTSTSELVSSVLG
+747 TALTSTPELVSSVLG
-762 GGSGYGSTASY
+762 GGSGYGSTGSY

-827 KIPKP
+827 KISKP

-856 SGTEHAVVSP
+856 GGEVSP
-866 SIIELASA
+866 GIMEFASA
-874 AARLKGTITRLSDG
+874 ASRLKGTVSRLSDG
-888 KQAGED
+888 KPED

-928 PPRALKSTANSRYC
+928 PPKNLKSTSSRYC
-942 RLSDTETRK
+942 RLSDTEARK
-951 KSDPGPVSL
+951 KSDPGPTL
-960 DSSSAAATIT
+960 DTP
-970 TTTTTMSASG
+970 ASM
-980 SKTVRDS
+980 KVRDTS
-987 NNCSSI
+987 NCTI
-993 EYGRFDA
+993 EYGRFDTKA
-1000 KTSRKKKSTTATTT
+1000 QRR
-1014 SAGSVV
+1014 
-1020 ESFVTNNLKKS
+1020 KKS
-1031 SPVMTT
+1031 SGTEQLVVNNSVKKP
-1037 ATVAAS
+1037 S
-1043 SAAGNGGGGSHEY
+1043 STISHEY
-1056 ERLQSDSGAIAG
+1056 ERLQGENI
-1068 RKKSTIVG
+1068 RKKQPSGSET
-1076 NGNNTE
+1076 
-1082 IVKHREIQSR
+1082 KHREVQSR
-1092 SFIPPPSRRIGEYGR
+1092 SLIPPPSRRIGEYGR
-1107 LSDGDSPSS
+1107 LSDGTS
-1116 SAVKAG
+1116 
-1122 TLRKAGQVVGGGSSR
+1122 RKQTGSR
-1137 AQSTGSTVSSK
+1137 GQSTGSTVSSK
-1148 SGGAR
+1148 SGGR

-1163 STASLP
+1163 STSSLP
-1169 PVKARSIPRPNNY
+1169 PSKARSIPRPSNY

>member
-1 MAIIAKSYRS
+1 
-11 FKQSTSYVN
+11 
-20 EAAAKMS
+20 MS
-27 SLQQGNRF
+27 SLQQGSRF

-40 NNLQRKQLSMQG
+40 NNIQRKQLSMQG

-61 DTDVSTSNENLSN
+61 ETDVSTSNENLTN
-74 EERYVIR
+74 EDRYVIR

-113 NLHNRNSLKDSLNGS
+113 NLLNRNSLKDSLNGS

-133 KESLNGSNRNSLK
+133 KENLNGSNRNSLK

-184 IIHNANDEN
+184 IIHNANDDN
-193 TWVPSTRLTGIVRE
+193 SWVPSGRLSGVVRE

-217 GSGKGHSSSPTMQ
+217 GGGKGHSNSPTMQ

-235 QHEEYTHEQS
+235 SHEDHVYEQPS
-245 GGGGCQEIT
+245 NGGCQEIT

-261 NQSQVLKHLAKEVK
+261 SQSQVLKHLAKEVK
-275 IPSYNNNGGSIEMR
+275 VPSYSKLANNGGNIDVRMR
-289 IREGDRGK
+289 DGDRGK
-297 QNDNEFEDRSPPS
+297 QNDSESEDRPPPS
-310 YISTLLPLKNK
+310 YMSVLLPLKNK
-321 HRLLG
+321 SRLVG
-326 PTEKLTISRSQPDL
+326 PMEKLTLSRSQPDL
-340 SRINK
+340 SRIGK
-345 ADIDNYNLRV
+345 PDIDNYNLRA
-355 TSPRPQTKGREEIE
+355 TSPRPQTKGREETESAAAEI
-369 RETGEVW
+369 W
-376 PPSEMIQILIQE
+376 PPSETIQIVIQE
-388 NSALKLDLNR
+388 NSALKLELER

-436 ARSRLQNDCKRL
+436 ARLRLQNDCRRL
-448 IELNRAL
+448 TELNRAL
-455 RDQIDLL
+455 RDRIDLL

-512 TLQEQRKH
+512 TLQEQRTH
-520 IEILDNALSN
+520 IDILDTALTN
-530 AQRNVVRL
+530 AQGNVVRL

-588 GAGGA
+588 GGGA
-593 NGNEQTPN
+593 NGNEQSFN
-601 VETIADFKR
+601 GETIAELKR
-610 RLRERDEKI
+610 RIRERDEKI

-682 VHVAQKKLADLESR
+682 VHAAQKKLADLESR

-720 KDSSCSS
+720 KDSSSSS

-747 TALTSTSELVSSVLG
+747 TTLTSTPELVSSVLG
-762 GGSGYGSTASY
+762 GGSGYGSTGSY

-856 SGTEHAVVSP
+856 GGEVSP
-866 SIIELASA
+866 GIMEFASA
-874 AARLKGTITRLSDG
+874 ASRLKGTVSRLSDG
-888 KQAGED
+888 KPED

-928 PPRALKSTANSRYC
+928 PPKSLKSTNSRYC

-951 KSDPGPVSL
+951 KSDPGPAL
-960 DSSSAAATIT
+960 DTSSAS
-970 TTTTTMSASG
+970 M
-980 SKTVRDS
+980 KVRDAG
-987 NNCSSI
+987 NCTI
-993 EYGRFDA
+993 EYGRFDTKA
-1000 KTSRKKKSTTATTT
+1000 QRR
-1014 SAGSVV
+1014 
-1020 ESFVTNNLKKS
+1020 KKS
-1031 SPVMTT
+1031 SGNEPLVPNNSSKKPSS
-1037 ATVAAS
+1037 TV
-1043 SAAGNGGGGSHEY
+1043 GHEY
-1056 ERLQSDSGAIAG
+1056 ERLQGENL
-1068 RKKSTIVG
+1068 RKKQLSG
-1076 NGNNTE
+1076 SE
-1082 IVKHREIQSR
+1082 VKHRDTQSR
-1092 SFIPPPSRRIGEYGR
+1092 SLIPPPSRRIGEYGR
-1107 LSDGDSPSS
+1107 LSE
-1116 SAVKAG
+1116 G
-1122 TLRKAGQVVGGGSSR
+1122 TLRKQTGSR
-1137 AQSTGSTVSSK
+1137 GQSTGSTVSSK
-1148 SGGAR
+1148 SGGGGR

-1163 STASLP
+1163 STSSLP
-1169 PVKARSIPRPNNY
+1169 PSKARSIPRPSNY

>member
-1 MAIIAKSYRS
+1 
-11 FKQSTSYVN
+11 
-20 EAAAKMS
+20 MS
-27 SLQQGNRF
+27 SLQQGSRF

-40 NNLQRKQLSMQG
+40 NNIQRKQLSMQG

-61 DTDVSTSNENLSN
+61 ETDVSTSNENLSN

-113 NLHNRNSLKDSLNGS
+113 NLLSRNSLKDSLSGS

-133 KESLNGSNRNSLK
+133 KENLNGSNRNSLK

-184 IIHNANDEN
+184 IIHNANDDN
-193 TWVPSTRLTGIVRE
+193 SWVPSGRLSSVVRD
-207 HGDMGYLYCD
+207 HGDVGYLYCD
-217 GSGKGHSSSPTMQ
+217 GGGKGHSNSPSMQ
-230 SLSNL
+230 SLSHL
-235 QHEEYTHEQS
+235 SHEEHLYEQP

-275 IPSYNNNGGSIEMR
+275 VPSYGKLANIGGNLEAR
-289 IREGDRGK
+289 DRGK
-297 QNDNEFEDRSPPS
+297 QQTEGDFEDRSPPS
-310 YISTLLPLKNK
+310 YISTLLPPKSK

-326 PTEKLTISRSQPDL
+326 PTEKLTLSRSQPDL
-340 SRINK
+340 SRIGK
-345 ADIDNYNLRV
+345 PEVDSYALRT
-355 TSPRPQTKGREEIE
+355 TSPRPRTKGREEPPE
-369 RETGEVW
+369 SAPGEIW
-376 PPSEMIQILIQE
+376 PPSEMIQIVIQE
-388 NSALKLDLNR
+388 NSALKLELER

-436 ARSRLQNDCKRL
+436 ARLRLQNDCRRVT
-448 IELNRAL
+448 ELNRAL

-512 TLQEQRKH
+512 TLQEQRTH
-520 IEILDNALSN
+520 IDILDTALTN
-530 AQRNVVRL
+530 AQGNVVRL
-538 EDECRKKQV
+538 EEECRKKQV

-593 NGNEQTPN
+593 GGGGGGLAGGSHGTEQSTAG
-601 VETIADFKR
+601 EMIADLKR
-610 RLRERDEKI
+610 RIRERDEKI
-619 MSLEGDV
+619 MSLEGEV

-682 VHVAQKKLADLESR
+682 VHAAQKKLADLESR

-720 KDSSCSS
+720 KDSSSSS

-747 TALTSTSELVSSVLG
+747 TPLTGTPELVSSVLG
-762 GGSGYGSTASY
+762 GASGYGSTASY

-805 LSKRALC
+805 LSKDSLIQAL
-812 CFPGFSNPGTASRKG
+812 RREKE
-827 KIPKP
+827 KY
-832 LLAGVDSTGTSS
+832 
-844 TASSKSRLLDDS
+844 
-856 SGTEHAVVSP
+856 P
-866 SIIELASA
+866 SHYW
-874 AARLKGTITRLSDG
+874 R
-888 KQAGED
+888 
-894 MMLLEKQGRSSQR
+894 
-907 QRMQEGEPRRAG
+907 
-919 SLPPSSLPR
+919 
-928 PPRALKSTANSRYC
+928 
-942 RLSDTETRK
+942 
-951 KSDPGPVSL
+951 V
-960 DSSSAAATIT
+960 
-970 TTTTTMSASG
+970 
-980 SKTVRDS
+980 
-987 NNCSSI
+987 
-993 EYGRFDA
+993 
-1000 KTSRKKKSTTATTT
+1000 
-1014 SAGSVV
+1014 
-1020 ESFVTNNLKKS
+1020 
-1031 SPVMTT
+1031 
-1037 ATVAAS
+1037 
-1043 SAAGNGGGGSHEY
+1043 
-1056 ERLQSDSGAIAG
+1056 
-1068 RKKSTIVG
+1068 
-1076 NGNNTE
+1076 
-1082 IVKHREIQSR
+1082 
-1092 SFIPPPSRRIGEYGR
+1092 
-1107 LSDGDSPSS
+1107 
-1116 SAVKAG
+1116 
-1122 TLRKAGQVVGGGSSR
+1122 
-1137 AQSTGSTVSSK
+1137 
-1148 SGGAR
+1148 
-1153 DSGGTASSEA
+1153 
-1163 STASLP
+1163 
-1169 PVKARSIPRPNNY
+1169 
-1182 RIQF
+1182 

>member
-1 MAIIAKSYRS
+1 
-11 FKQSTSYVN
+11 
-20 EAAAKMS
+20 MS
-27 SLQQGNRF
+27 SLQQGSRF

-40 NNLQRKQLSMQG
+40 NNIQRKQLSMQG

-61 DTDVSTSNENLSN
+61 ETDVSTSNENLTN
-74 EERYVIR
+74 EDRYVIR

-113 NLHNRNSLKDSLNGS
+113 NLLNRNSLKDSLNGS

-133 KESLNGSNRNSLK
+133 KENLNGSNRNSLK

-184 IIHNANDEN
+184 IIHNANDDN
-193 TWVPSTRLTGIVRE
+193 SWVPSGRLSSVVRE

-217 GSGKGHSSSPTMQ
+217 AGKGHSNSPTMQ

-235 QHEEYTHEQS
+235 SHEDHIYEQS
-245 GGGGCQEIT
+245 NNGGCQEIT

-261 NQSQVLKHLAKEVK
+261 SQSQVLKHLAKEVK
-275 IPSYNNNGGSIEMR
+275 VPSYSKLTNNGGNIDMR
-289 IREGDRGK
+289 MRDGDRGK
-297 QNDNEFEDRSPPS
+297 QNDSESEDRPPPS
-310 YISTLLPLKNK
+310 YMSVLLPLKNK
-321 HRLLG
+321 SRLLG
-326 PTEKLTISRSQPDL
+326 PMEKLTLSRSQPDL
-340 SRINK
+340 SRIGK
-345 ADIDNYNLRV
+345 PDIDNYNLRA
-355 TSPRPQTKGREEIE
+355 TSPRPQTKGREETE
-369 RETGEVW
+369 SATGEIW
-376 PPSEMIQILIQE
+376 PPSEMIQIVIQE
-388 NSALKLDLNR
+388 NSALKLELER

-415 VHRAHEELAASC
+415 VHRAHEELAASS

-436 ARSRLQNDCKRL
+436 ARLRLQNDCRRL
-448 IELNRAL
+448 TELNRAL

-512 TLQEQRKH
+512 TLQEQRTH
-520 IEILDNALSN
+520 IDILDTALTN
-530 AQRNVVRL
+530 AQGNVVRL
-538 EDECRKKQV
+538 EEECRKKQV

-588 GAGGA
+588 GGGGGGA
-593 NGNEQTPN
+593 NGNEQSSN
-601 VETIADFKR
+601 GETIAELKR
-610 RLRERDEKI
+610 RIRERDEKI

-682 VHVAQKKLADLESR
+682 VHAAQKKLADLESR

-720 KDSSCSS
+720 KDSSSSS

-747 TALTSTSELVSSVLG
+747 TALTSTPELVSSVLG
-762 GGSGYGSTASY
+762 GGSGYGSTGSY

-856 SGTEHAVVSP
+856 GGEVSP
-866 SIIELASA
+866 GIMEFASA
-874 AARLKGTITRLSDG
+874 ASRLKGTVSRLSDG
-888 KQAGED
+888 KPED

-928 PPRALKSTANSRYC
+928 PPKNMKSTGSRYC

-951 KSDPGPVSL
+951 KSDPGPAL
-960 DSSSAAATIT
+960 DT
-970 TTTTTMSASG
+970 SASM
-980 SKTVRDS
+980 KVRDT
-987 NNCSSI
+987 NNCTI
-993 EYGRFDA
+993 EYGRFDTKA
-1000 KTSRKKKSTTATTT
+1000 QRR
-1014 SAGSVV
+1014 
-1020 ESFVTNNLKKS
+1020 KKS
-1031 SPVMTT
+1031 SGTEPLV
-1037 ATVAAS
+1037 VNNSLKKPS
-1043 SAAGNGGGGSHEY
+1043 SATSHEY
-1056 ERLQSDSGAIAG
+1056 ERLQGENI
-1068 RKKSTIVG
+1068 RKKQPSNSET
-1076 NGNNTE
+1076 
-1082 IVKHREIQSR
+1082 KHRETQSR
-1092 SFIPPPSRRIGEYGR
+1092 SLIPPPSRRIGEYGR
-1107 LSDGDSPSS
+1107 LSDG
-1116 SAVKAG
+1116 
-1122 TLRKAGQVVGGGSSR
+1122 TLRKQTGSR
-1137 AQSTGSTVSSK
+1137 GQSTGSTVSSK
-1148 SGGAR
+1148 SGGR

-1163 STASLP
+1163 STSSLP
-1169 PVKARSIPRPNNY
+1169 PSKARSIPRPNNY

>member
-1 MAIIAKSYRS
+1 
-11 FKQSTSYVN
+11 
-20 EAAAKMS
+20 MS
-27 SLQQGNRF
+27 SLQQGSRF

-40 NNLQRKQLSMQG
+40 NNIQRKQLSMQG

-61 DTDVSTSNENLSN
+61 ETDVSTSNENLTN
-74 EERYVIR
+74 EDRYVIR

-113 NLHNRNSLKDSLNGS
+113 NLLNRNSLKDSLNGS

-133 KESLNGSNRNSLK
+133 KENLNGSNRNSLK

-184 IIHNANDEN
+184 IIHSANDDN
-193 TWVPSTRLTGIVRE
+193 SWVPSGRLSGVVRE

-217 GSGKGHSSSPTMQ
+217 GGGKGHSNSPTMQ

-235 QHEEYTHEQS
+235 SHEDHVYEQPNN
-245 GGGGCQEIT
+245 GGCQEIT

-261 NQSQVLKHLAKEVK
+261 SQSQVLKHLAKEVK
-275 IPSYNNNGGSIEMR
+275 VPSYSKLTNNGGNIDMR
-289 IREGDRGK
+289 MRDGDRGK
-297 QNDNEFEDRSPPS
+297 QNDSESEDRPPPS
-310 YISTLLPLKNK
+310 YMSVLLPLKNK
-321 HRLLG
+321 SRLLG
-326 PTEKLTISRSQPDL
+326 PMEKLTLSRSQPDL
-340 SRINK
+340 SRIGK
-345 ADIDNYNLRV
+345 PDMDNYNLRA
-355 TSPRPQTKGREEIE
+355 TSPRPQTKGREETE
-369 RETGEVW
+369 SATGEIW
-376 PPSEMIQILIQE
+376 PPSEMIQIVIQE
-388 NSALKLDLNR
+388 NSALKLELER

-415 VHRAHEELAASC
+415 VHRAHEELAASS

-436 ARSRLQNDCKRL
+436 ARLRLQNDCRRL
-448 IELNRAL
+448 TELNRAL

-512 TLQEQRKH
+512 TLQEQRTH
-520 IEILDNALSN
+520 IDILDTALTN
-530 AQRNVVRL
+530 AQGNVVRL
-538 EDECRKKQV
+538 EEECRKKQV

-588 GAGGA
+588 GGGGGGA
-593 NGNEQTPN
+593 NGNEQSSN
-601 VETIADFKR
+601 GETIAELKR
-610 RLRERDEKI
+610 RIRERDEKI

-682 VHVAQKKLADLESR
+682 VHAAQKKLADFESR

-720 KDSSCSS
+720 KDSSSSS

-747 TALTSTSELVSSVLG
+747 TALTSTPELVSSVLG
-762 GGSGYGSTASY
+762 GGSGYGSTGSY

-856 SGTEHAVVSP
+856 GGEVSP
-866 SIIELASA
+866 GIMEFASA
-874 AARLKGTITRLSDG
+874 ASRLKGTVSRLSDG
-888 KQAGED
+888 KPED

-928 PPRALKSTANSRYC
+928 PPKNLKSTNSRYC

-951 KSDPGPVSL
+951 KSDPGPALDTSVS
-960 DSSSAAATIT
+960 
-970 TTTTTMSASG
+970 M
-980 SKTVRDS
+980 KVRDTS
-987 NNCSSI
+987 NCTI
-993 EYGRFDA
+993 EYGRFDTKA
-1000 KTSRKKKSTTATTT
+1000 QRR
-1014 SAGSVV
+1014 
-1020 ESFVTNNLKKS
+1020 KKS
-1031 SPVMTT
+1031 SGTEQLVVNNSLKKPSSTT
-1037 ATVAAS
+1037 
-1043 SAAGNGGGGSHEY
+1043 SHEY
-1056 ERLQSDSGAIAG
+1056 ERLQGENI
-1068 RKKSTIVG
+1068 RKKQPSNSET
-1076 NGNNTE
+1076 
-1082 IVKHREIQSR
+1082 KHREMQSR
-1092 SFIPPPSRRIGEYGR
+1092 SLIPPPSRRIGEYGR
-1107 LSDGDSPSS
+1107 LSDG
-1116 SAVKAG
+1116 
-1122 TLRKAGQVVGGGSSR
+1122 TLRKQTGSR
-1137 AQSTGSTVSSK
+1137 GQSTGSTWM
-1148 SGGAR
+1148 
-1153 DSGGTASSEA
+1153 SER
-1163 STASLP
+1163 STAGS
-1169 PVKARSIPRPNNY
+1169 NG
-1182 RIQF
+1182 

>member
-1 MAIIAKSYRS
+1 
-11 FKQSTSYVN
+11 
-20 EAAAKMS
+20 MS
-27 SLQQGNRF
+27 SLQQTNRF

-40 NNLQRKQLSMQG
+40 NNIQRKQLSLQG

-113 NLHNRNSLKDSLNGS
+113 NLLNRNSLKDSLNGS

-159 NLSNRTSVGS
+159 NLSNRTSIGS

-193 TWVPSTRLTGIVRE
+193 AWTPSGRLSSVVRE
-207 HGDMGYLYCD
+207 HGDLGYLYCE
-217 GSGKGHSSSPTMQ
+217 GGGKGHSNSPTMQ
-230 SLSNL
+230 SLTSL
-235 QHEEYTHEQS
+235 PHEDHTYDQS
-245 GGGGCQEIT
+245 GNGGCQEIT

-261 NQSQVLKHLAKEVK
+261 SQSQVLKHLAKEVK
-275 IPSYNNNGGSIEMR
+275 VPSYTKIPNNTGTIDMR
-289 IREGDRGK
+289 MRENERGK
-297 QNDNEFEDRSPPS
+297 QNDHEYEDRPPPS
-310 YISTLLPLKNK
+310 YISTLLPLKSK

-326 PTEKLTISRSQPDL
+326 PTEKLTLSRSQPDL
-340 SRINK
+340 SRVGK
-345 ADIDNYNLRV
+345 VDIENYDPRT
-355 TSPRPQTKGREEIE
+355 TSPRPQTKGREEME
-369 RETGEVW
+369 QATGEIW
-376 PPSEMIQILIQE
+376 PPSEMIQIVIQE
-388 NSALKLDLNR
+388 NSALKLELER

-436 ARSRLQNDCKRL
+436 ARLRLQNDCRRL
-448 IELNRAL
+448 TELNCAL

-462 SARTDSPPI
+462 SSRTDSPPI

-512 TLQEQRKH
+512 TLQEQRTH
-520 IEILDNALSN
+520 IDILDTALTN
-530 AQRNVVRL
+530 AQGNVVRL
-538 EDECRKKQV
+538 EEECCKKQV

-552 GQLQRALS
+552 AQLQRALS

-588 GAGGA
+588 GGGA
-593 NGNEQTPN
+593 NGNEQSN
-601 VETIADFKR
+601 GETIAELKR

-682 VHVAQKKLADLESR
+682 VHAAQKKLADLESR

-720 KDSSCSS
+720 KDSSSSS

-733 AAHSSH
+733 AAHSTH
-739 SSTSADHH
+739 SM
-747 TALTSTSELVSSVLG
+747 SSVLG
-762 GGSGYGSTASY
+762 GGSGYGCTSSY
-773 GVTDS
+773 GVADS

-832 LLAGVDSTGTSS
+832 LLAGVDSTGSSS
-844 TASSKSRLLDDS
+844 TVSSKSRLLDDS
-856 SGTEHAVVSP
+856 GGEASSAG
-866 SIIELASA
+866 IIEFASA
-874 AARLKGTITRLSDG
+874 AARFKANVSRLSDG
-888 KQAGED
+888 KPED

-928 PPRALKSTANSRYC
+928 PPRSLKSSSGSRYC
-942 RLSDTETRK
+942 RLSDSETRK
-951 KSDPGPVSL
+951 KSDPGPV
-960 DSSSAAATIT
+960 IEP
-970 TTTTTMSASG
+970 ASPIK
-980 SKTVRDS
+980 SRDS
-987 NNCSSI
+987 GNCTL
-993 EYGRFDA
+993 EYGRFDTKA
-1000 KTSRKKKSTTATTT
+1000 QRRKKS
-1014 SAGSVV
+1014 S
-1020 ESFVTNNLKKS
+1020 ESYGQNLKKPS
-1031 SPVMTT
+1031 S
-1037 ATVAAS
+1037 S
-1043 SAAGNGGGGSHEY
+1043 NDY
-1056 ERLQSDSGAIAG
+1056 ERLQNEIE
-1068 RKKSTIVG
+1068 RKKSPSSM
-1076 NGNNTE
+1076 E
-1082 IVKHREIQSR
+1082 MVKHREQVR
-1092 SFIPPPSRRIGEYGR
+1092 SLIPPPSRRIGEYGR
-1107 LSDGDSPSS
+1107 LSDGDNG
-1116 SAVKAG
+1116 KG
-1122 TLRKAGQVVGGGSSR
+1122 TLRKQVNSR
-1137 AQSTGSTVSSK
+1137 GQSTGSTVSSK
-1148 SGGAR
+1148 SAR

-1163 STASLP
+1163 STSSLP
-1169 PVKARSIPRPNNY
+1169 PTKARSIPRPNY

>member
-1 MAIIAKSYRS
+1 
-11 FKQSTSYVN
+11 
-20 EAAAKMS
+20 MS
-27 SLQQGNRF
+27 SIQQSGRF

-40 NNLQRKQLSMQG
+40 NNIQRKQLSMQG

-113 NLHNRNSLKDSLNGS
+113 NLLNRNSLKDSLNGS

-184 IIHNANDEN
+184 IIHNANDDN
-193 TWVPSTRLTGIVRE
+193 SWTPSGRLSGIVRE
-207 HGDMGYLYCD
+207 HGDMGYVYCD
-217 GSGKGHSSSPTMQ
+217 GGGKGHSNSPTMQ
-230 SLSNL
+230 SISNIP
-235 QHEEYTHEQS
+235 HEDHLYEQS

-261 NQSQVLKHLAKEVK
+261 SQSQVLKHLAKEVK
-275 IPSYNNNGGSIEMR
+275 VPSYSKLVNNGGSIEVRMR
-289 IREGDRGK
+289 ESDRGK
-297 QNDNEFEDRSPPS
+297 QNDSEFEDRSPQS
-310 YISTLLPLKNK
+310 YASTLLPLKNK
-321 HRLLG
+321 LRFLG
-326 PTEKLTISRSQPDL
+326 PNEKLTLSRSQPDL
-340 SRINK
+340 SRIGK
-345 ADIDNYNLRV
+345 GDIDSYDPRA
-355 TSPRPQTKGREEIE
+355 TSPRPQTKGREEIG
-369 RETGEVW
+369 TAMGEIW
-376 PPSEMIQILIQE
+376 PPSEMIQIVIQE
-388 NSALKLDLNR
+388 NSALKLELER

-407 KLEQEIAK
+407 KLEQEISK

-436 ARSRLQNDCKRL
+436 ARLRLQNDCRRL
-448 IELNRAL
+448 TELNRAL

-462 SARTDSPPI
+462 SSRTDSPPI
-471 VESMRKELTQ
+471 VESMKKELTQ

-490 TQNKELAA
+490 SQNKELAA

-512 TLQEQRKH
+512 TLQEQRTH
-520 IEILDNALSN
+520 IDILDTALTN
-530 AQRNVVRL
+530 AQGNVVRL
-538 EDECRKKQV
+538 EEECRRKQV

-578 QLERELREGG
+578 QLEKELREGG
-588 GAGGA
+588 GGGGNSSEQSS
-593 NGNEQTPN
+593 NG
-601 VETIADFKR
+601 ETIADLKR

-626 AKWEQRYLEE
+626 TKWEQRYLEE

-675 KMRHMDE
+675 KIRHMDE
-682 VHVAQKKLADLESR
+682 VHAAQKKLTDLESR

-720 KDSSCSS
+720 KDNSSSS

-739 SSTSADHH
+739 SI
-747 TALTSTSELVSSVLG
+747 SSVLG
-762 GGSGYGSTASY
+762 TGSGYGSTGSY

-812 CFPGFSNPGTASRKG
+812 CFPGFSNPGTTSRKG

-832 LLAGVDSTGTSS
+832 LLAGVDSTGSSS

-856 SGTEHAVVSP
+856 GGE
-866 SIIELASA
+866 ASA
-874 AARLKGTITRLSDG
+874 GIMEFATASTRLKGTVSRLSDG
-888 KQAGED
+888 KPEE
-894 MMLLEKQGRSSQR
+894 MLLLEKQGRSSQR

-928 PPRALKSTANSRYC
+928 PPRSLKSTNSRYC

-951 KSDPGPVSL
+951 KSDPGPVL
-960 DSSSAAATIT
+960 DSSI
-970 TTTTTMSASG
+970 G
-980 SKTVRDS
+980 KGRDS
-987 NNCSSI
+987 GNCTL

-1000 KTSRKKKSTTATTT
+1000 KSQRRKKSPGTDSYAQN
-1014 SAGSVV
+1014 SS
-1020 ESFVTNNLKKS
+1020 LKKPS
-1031 SPVMTT
+1031 ST
-1037 ATVAAS
+1037 S
-1043 SAAGNGGGGSHEY
+1043 GHEY
-1056 ERLQSDSGAIAG
+1056 ERLQGDSD
-1068 RKKSTIVG
+1068 RKKLTTG
-1076 NGNNTE
+1076 ND
-1082 IVKHREIQSR
+1082 VKHRDGQNR
-1092 SFIPPPSRRIGEYGR
+1092 SLIPPPSRRIGEYGR
-1107 LSDGDSPSS
+1107 LSDGDASASS
-1116 SAVKAG
+1116 KGA
-1122 TLRKAGQVVGGGSSR
+1122 LRKQTGSR
-1137 AQSTGSTVSSK
+1137 GQSTGSTVSSK
-1148 SGGAR
+1148 SGGR
-1153 DSGGTASSEA
+1153 DSGGTASSET
-1163 STASLP
+1163 SISSLSP
-1169 PVKARSIPRPNNY
+1169 IKARSIPRPANY

>member
-1 MAIIAKSYRS
+1 
-11 FKQSTSYVN
+11 
-20 EAAAKMS
+20 MS
-27 SLQQGNRF
+27 SIQQTGRF

-40 NNLQRKQLSMQG
+40 NNIQRKQLSMQG

-113 NLHNRNSLKDSLNGS
+113 NLLNRNSLKDSLNGS

-169 NRSSLDVSTSSYNTL
+169 NRSSLDISTSSYNTL
-184 IIHNANDEN
+184 IIHNANDDN
-193 TWVPSTRLTGIVRE
+193 SWTPPGRLSGIVRE
-207 HGDMGYLYCD
+207 HGDMGYVYCD
-217 GSGKGHSSSPTMQ
+217 GGGKGHSNSPTMQ
-230 SLSNL
+230 SISNMP
-235 QHEEYTHEQS
+235 HEEHLYEQS

-261 NQSQVLKHLAKEVK
+261 SQSQVLKHLAKEVK
-275 IPSYNNNGGSIEMR
+275 VPSYSKLVNNGGSIEVRMR
-289 IREGDRGK
+289 ESERGK
-297 QNDNEFEDRSPPS
+297 ADDNEFEDGPPQT
-310 YISTLLPLKNK
+310 YTPALLSLKNK
-321 HRLLG
+321 LRFLG
-326 PTEKLTISRSQPDL
+326 PNEKLAMSRSQPDL
-340 SRINK
+340 SRIGK
-345 ADIDNYNLRV
+345 RDIEMTSYDPRA
-355 TSPRPQTKGREEIE
+355 TSPRPQTKGREEVGSAMG
-369 RETGEVW
+369 ETW
-376 PPSEMIQILIQE
+376 PQSEIIQIVIQE
-388 NSALKLDLNR
+388 NSALKLEVERL
-398 CYNKVAKSQ
+398 YNNVAKSE
-407 KLEQEIAK
+407 KLEQEISK

-436 ARSRLQNDCKRL
+436 ARLRLQNDCRRL
-448 IELNRAL
+448 TELNRAL

-462 SARTDSPPI
+462 SSRTDSPPI
-471 VESMRKELTQ
+471 VESMKKELTQ

-498 AKERQEIELAAQRA
+498 AKERQEIELTAQRA
-512 TLQEQRKH
+512 TLQEQRTH
-520 IEILDNALSN
+520 IDILDTALTN
-530 AQRNVVRL
+530 AQGNVVRL
-538 EDECRKKQV
+538 EEECRKKQV

-578 QLERELREGG
+578 QLEKELREGG
-588 GAGGA
+588 GGGG
-593 NGNEQTPN
+593 NNNEQSSTG
-601 VETIADFKR
+601 ETITDLKR

-649 PKDAKIAALEKTSQD
+649 PKDAKIAALEKNSQD

-669 AEARSE
+669 AEARSD

-682 VHVAQKKLADLESR
+682 VHAAQKKLTDLESR

-720 KDSSCSS
+720 KDNSSSS

-747 TALTSTSELVSSVLG
+747 TALTSTPELVSSVLG
-762 GGSGYGSTASY
+762 AGSGYGSTGSY

-832 LLAGVDSTGTSS
+832 LLAGVESAGSSS
-844 TASSKSRLLDDS
+844 TVSSKSRLLDDS
-856 SGTEHAVVSP
+856 GGD
-866 SIIELASA
+866 ASA
-874 AARLKGTITRLSDG
+874 GIMEFATASTRLKGTVSRLSDG
-888 KQAGED
+888 KPEE
-894 MMLLEKQGRSSQR
+894 MLLLEKQGRSSQR

-928 PPRALKSTANSRYC
+928 PPRSLKSTNSRYC

-951 KSDPGPVSL
+951 KSDPGPVL
-960 DSSSAAATIT
+960 DSSV
-970 TTTTTMSASG
+970 
-980 SKTVRDS
+980 SKGRDS
-987 NNCSSI
+987 GNCTL

-1000 KTSRKKKSTTATTT
+1000 KAQRR
-1014 SAGSVV
+1014 
-1020 ESFVTNNLKKS
+1020 KKS
-1031 SPVMTT
+1031 SLGTDVSY
-1037 ATVAAS
+1037 VQNS
-1043 SAAGNGGGGSHEY
+1043 SSLKKPTSTSGHEY
-1056 ERLQSDSGAIAG
+1056 ERLQGDTE
-1068 RKKSTIVG
+1068 KKKLTTG
-1076 NGNNTE
+1076 ND
-1082 IVKHREIQSR
+1082 VKHRDGQNR
-1092 SFIPPPSRRIGEYGR
+1092 SLIPPPSRRIGEYGR
-1107 LSDGDSPSS
+1107 LSDGDA
-1116 SAVKAG
+1116 SANSKGA
-1122 TLRKAGQVVGGGSSR
+1122 LRKQTGSR
-1137 AQSTGSTVSSK
+1137 GQSTGSTVSSK
-1148 SGGAR
+1148 SGGR
-1153 DSGGTASSEA
+1153 DSGGTASSET
-1163 STASLP
+1163 SISSLSP
-1169 PVKARSIPRPNNY
+1169 IKARSIPRPANY

>member
-1 MAIIAKSYRS
+1 
-11 FKQSTSYVN
+11 
-20 EAAAKMS
+20 MS
-27 SLQQGNRF
+27 SLQQTGRF
-35 LPFSN
+35 LPFTN
-40 NNLQRKQLSMQG
+40 NNIQRKQLSTQ

-113 NLHNRNSLKDSLNGS
+113 SIINRNSLKDSLTGS

-133 KESLNGSNRNSLK
+133 KESLTGSNRNSLK

-169 NRSSLDVSTSSYNTL
+169 NRSSLDISTSSYNTL
-184 IIHNANDEN
+184 IIHNANDDN
-193 TWVPSTRLTGIVRE
+193 NWSPSGRLSSIVRE
-207 HGDMGYLYCD
+207 HGDMGYLFCEA
-217 GSGKGHSSSPTMQ
+217 GGKGHSNSPTMQ
-230 SLSNL
+230 SLSNIP
-235 QHEEYTHEQS
+235 HEDRYYDQTNS
-245 GGGGCQEIT
+245 CQEIT

-261 NQSQVLKHLAKEVK
+261 SQFQVLKHLAKEVK
-275 IPSYNNNGGSIEMR
+275 PSYPKT
-289 IREGDRGK
+289 K
-297 QNDNEFEDRSPPS
+297 QNSNEFTDRPSPS
-310 YISTLLPLKNK
+310 YTTTLNPLKSK

-326 PTEKLTISRSQPDL
+326 PTEKLTLSRSQPDL
-340 SRINK
+340 SRIGRLDH
-345 ADIDNYNLRV
+345 DIYDPPA

-369 RETGEVW
+369 TTSNEIW
-376 PPSEMIQILIQE
+376 PPSEMVQIVIQE
-388 NSALKLDLNR
+388 NSALKLELER
-398 CYNKVAKSQ
+398 CYNKVSKSQ
-407 KLEQEIAK
+407 KLEQEISK

-436 ARSRLQNDCKRL
+436 ARLRLQNDVRRL
-448 IELNRAL
+448 TELNRAL

-462 SARTDSPPI
+462 SSRSDNTPI
-471 VESMRKELTQ
+471 VESMKKELTQ

-512 TLQEQRKH
+512 TLQEQRTH
-520 IEILDNALSN
+520 IDILDTALTN
-530 AQRNVVRL
+530 AQGNVVRL
-538 EDECRKKQV
+538 EEECRKKQA

-588 GAGGA
+588 NGAGGEGIA
-593 NGNEQTPN
+593 SG
-601 VETIADFKR
+601 ETISELR
-610 RLRERDEKI
+610 RRMRERDEKI

-675 KMRHMDE
+675 KMRHLDE
-682 VHVAQKKLADLESR
+682 VHAAHKKLADLESR

-720 KDSSCSS
+720 KDSSSSS

-739 SSTSADHH
+739 SSASADH
-747 TALTSTSELVSSVLG
+747 TGLTSTPELAASSVLG
-762 GGSGYGSTASY
+762 GAGTYGSTGTY

-832 LLAGVDSTGTSS
+832 LLAGVDSAGSSS
-844 TASSKSRLLDDS
+844 TASSKSRLLDDT
-856 SGTEHAVVSP
+856 GVDTG
-866 SIIELASA
+866 IIEF
-874 AARLKGTITRLSDG
+874 ARLKGTVSRLSDG
-888 KQAGED
+888 KPED

-907 QRMQEGEPRRAG
+907 QRMQEGEQRRAG

-928 PPRALKSTANSRYC
+928 PPRTLKSNSRYC
-942 RLSDTETRK
+942 RLSDSETRK
-951 KSDPGPVSL
+951 KSDPGPVI
-960 DSSSAAATIT
+960 DTGIK
-970 TTTTTMSASG
+970 G
-980 SKTVRDS
+980 RDS
-987 NNCSSI
+987 GNCTL
-993 EYGRFDA
+993 EYGRFDL
-1000 KTSRKKKSTTATTT
+1000 KNQRRKKSE
-1014 SAGSVV
+1014 G
-1020 ESFVTNNLKKS
+1020 FVQAASLKKPS
-1031 SPVMTT
+1031 S
-1037 ATVAAS
+1037 
-1043 SAAGNGGGGSHEY
+1043 GEY
-1056 ERLQSDSGAIAG
+1056 ERLGES
-1068 RKKSTIVG
+1068 KKLGVMVD
-1076 NGNNTE
+1076 
-1082 IVKHREIQSR
+1082 VKHREMQGR
-1092 SFIPPPSRRIGEYGR
+1092 SLIPPPSRRIGEYGR
-1107 LSDGDSPSS
+1107 LSDGD
-1116 SAVKAG
+1116 AKA
-1122 TLRKAGQVVGGGSSR
+1122 TLRKQVGISR
-1137 AQSTGSTVSSK
+1137 GLSTGSTVSTK
-1148 SGGAR
+1148 SGGR
-1153 DSGGTASSEA
+1153 DSGGTASDA
-1163 STASLP
+1163 SISSLP
-1169 PVKARSIPRPNNY
+1169 PTKARSIPRPNY

>member
-1 MAIIAKSYRS
+1 
-11 FKQSTSYVN
+11 
-20 EAAAKMS
+20 MS
-27 SLQQGNRF
+27 SLQQGSRF

-40 NNLQRKQLSMQG
+40 NNIQRKQLSMQG

-61 DTDVSTSNENLSN
+61 ETDVSTSNENLTN
-74 EERYVIR
+74 EDRYVIR

-113 NLHNRNSLKDSLNGS
+113 NLLNRNSLKDSLNGS

-133 KESLNGSNRNSLK
+133 KENLNGSNRNSLK

-184 IIHNANDEN
+184 IIHNANDDN
-193 TWVPSTRLTGIVRE
+193 SWVPSGRLSSVVRE

-217 GSGKGHSSSPTMQ
+217 AGGKGHSNSPTMQ

-235 QHEEYTHEQS
+235 THEDHIYEQS
-245 GGGGCQEIT
+245 NNGGCQEIT

-261 NQSQVLKHLAKEVK
+261 SQSQQVLKHLAKEVK
-275 IPSYNNNGGSIEMR
+275 VPSYSKLTNNGGNIDMR
-289 IREGDRGK
+289 MRDGDRGK
-297 QNDNEFEDRSPPS
+297 QNDSESEDRPPPS
-310 YISTLLPLKNK
+310 YMSVLLPLKNK
-321 HRLLG
+321 SRLLG
-326 PTEKLTISRSQPDL
+326 PMEKLTLSRSQPDL
-340 SRINK
+340 SRIGK
-345 ADIDNYNLRV
+345 PDIDNYNLRA
-355 TSPRPQTKGREEIE
+355 TSPRPQTKGREETE
-369 RETGEVW
+369 SATGEIW
-376 PPSEMIQILIQE
+376 PPSEMIQIVIQE
-388 NSALKLDLNR
+388 NSALKLELER

-415 VHRAHEELAASC
+415 VHRAHEELAASS

-436 ARSRLQNDCKRL
+436 ARLRLQNDCRRL
-448 IELNRAL
+448 TELNRAL

-512 TLQEQRKH
+512 TLQEQRTH
-520 IEILDNALSN
+520 IDILDTALTN
-530 AQRNVVRL
+530 AQGNVVRL
-538 EDECRKKQV
+538 EEECRKKQV

-588 GAGGA
+588 GGGGGGA
-593 NGNEQTPN
+593 NGNEQSSN
-601 VETIADFKR
+601 GETIAELKR
-610 RLRERDEKI
+610 RIRERDEKI

-682 VHVAQKKLADLESR
+682 VHAAQKKLADLESR

-720 KDSSCSS
+720 KDSSSSS

-747 TALTSTSELVSSVLG
+747 TALTSTPELVSSVLG
-762 GGSGYGSTASY
+762 GGSGYGSTGSY

-805 LSKRALC
+805 LSKLYSYRRL
-812 CFPGFSNPGTASRKG
+812 SKYYS
-827 KIPKP
+827 
-832 LLAGVDSTGTSS
+832 LYTGT
-844 TASSKSRLLDDS
+844 
-856 SGTEHAVVSP
+856 
-866 SIIELASA
+866 
-874 AARLKGTITRLSDG
+874 
-888 KQAGED
+888 
-894 MMLLEKQGRSSQR
+894 
-907 QRMQEGEPRRAG
+907 
-919 SLPPSSLPR
+919 
-928 PPRALKSTANSRYC
+928 LKSYLDNRVNKNS
-942 RLSDTETRK
+942 
-951 KSDPGPVSL
+951 
-960 DSSSAAATIT
+960 
-970 TTTTTMSASG
+970 
-980 SKTVRDS
+980 
-987 NNCSSI
+987 
-993 EYGRFDA
+993 
-1000 KTSRKKKSTTATTT
+1000 
-1014 SAGSVV
+1014 
-1020 ESFVTNNLKKS
+1020 
-1031 SPVMTT
+1031 
-1037 ATVAAS
+1037 
-1043 SAAGNGGGGSHEY
+1043 
-1056 ERLQSDSGAIAG
+1056 
-1068 RKKSTIVG
+1068 
-1076 NGNNTE
+1076 
-1082 IVKHREIQSR
+1082 
-1092 SFIPPPSRRIGEYGR
+1092 
-1107 LSDGDSPSS
+1107 
-1116 SAVKAG
+1116 
-1122 TLRKAGQVVGGGSSR
+1122 
-1137 AQSTGSTVSSK
+1137 
-1148 SGGAR
+1148 
-1153 DSGGTASSEA
+1153 
-1163 STASLP
+1163 
-1169 PVKARSIPRPNNY
+1169 
-1182 RIQF
+1182 

>member
-1 MAIIAKSYRS
+1 
-11 FKQSTSYVN
+11 
-20 EAAAKMS
+20 MS
-27 SLQQGNRF
+27 SLQQGSRF

-40 NNLQRKQLSMQG
+40 NNIQRKQLSMQG

-61 DTDVSTSNENLSN
+61 ETDVSTSNENLTN
-74 EERYVIR
+74 EDRYVIR

-113 NLHNRNSLKDSLNGS
+113 NLLNRNSLKDSLNGS

-133 KESLNGSNRNSLK
+133 KENLNGSNRNSLK

-184 IIHNANDEN
+184 IIHNANDDN
-193 TWVPSTRLTGIVRE
+193 SWVPSGRLSSVVRE

-217 GSGKGHSSSPTMQ
+217 AGGKGHSNSPTMQ

-235 QHEEYTHEQS
+235 THEDHIYEQS
-245 GGGGCQEIT
+245 NNGGCQEIT

-261 NQSQVLKHLAKEVK
+261 SQSQVLKHLAKEVK
-275 IPSYNNNGGSIEMR
+275 VPSYSKLTNNGGNIDMR
-289 IREGDRGK
+289 MRDGDRGK
-297 QNDNEFEDRSPPS
+297 QNDSESEDRPPPS
-310 YISTLLPLKNK
+310 YMSVLLPLKNK
-321 HRLLG
+321 SRLLG
-326 PTEKLTISRSQPDL
+326 PMEKLTLSRSQPDL
-340 SRINK
+340 SRIGK
-345 ADIDNYNLRV
+345 PDIDNYNLRT
-355 TSPRPQTKGREEIE
+355 TSPRPQTKGREETE
-369 RETGEVW
+369 SATGEIW
-376 PPSEMIQILIQE
+376 PPSEMIQIVIQE
-388 NSALKLDLNR
+388 NSALKLELER

-415 VHRAHEELAASC
+415 VHRAHEELAASS

-436 ARSRLQNDCKRL
+436 ARLRLQNDCRRL
-448 IELNRAL
+448 TELNRAL

-512 TLQEQRKH
+512 TLQEQRTH
-520 IEILDNALSN
+520 IDILDTALTN
-530 AQRNVVRL
+530 AQGNVVRL
-538 EDECRKKQV
+538 EEECRKKQV

-588 GAGGA
+588 GGGGGGA
-593 NGNEQTPN
+593 NGNEQSSN
-601 VETIADFKR
+601 GETIAELKR
-610 RLRERDEKI
+610 RIRERDEKI

-682 VHVAQKKLADLESR
+682 VHAAQKKLADLESR

-720 KDSSCSS
+720 KDSSSSS

-747 TALTSTSELVSSVLG
+747 TALTSTPELVSSVLG
-762 GGSGYGSTASY
+762 GGSGYGSTGSY

-805 LSKRALC
+805 LSKVC
-812 CFPGFSNPGTASRKG
+812 N
-827 KIPKP
+827 IP
-832 LLAGVDSTGTSS
+832 VN
-844 TASSKSRLLDDS
+844 
-856 SGTEHAVVSP
+856 V
-866 SIIELASA
+866 
-874 AARLKGTITRLSDG
+874 
-888 KQAGED
+888 
-894 MMLLEKQGRSSQR
+894 
-907 QRMQEGEPRRAG
+907 
-919 SLPPSSLPR
+919 
-928 PPRALKSTANSRYC
+928 
-942 RLSDTETRK
+942 
-951 KSDPGPVSL
+951 
-960 DSSSAAATIT
+960 
-970 TTTTTMSASG
+970 
-980 SKTVRDS
+980 
-987 NNCSSI
+987 
-993 EYGRFDA
+993 
-1000 KTSRKKKSTTATTT
+1000 
-1014 SAGSVV
+1014 
-1020 ESFVTNNLKKS
+1020 
-1031 SPVMTT
+1031 
-1037 ATVAAS
+1037 
-1043 SAAGNGGGGSHEY
+1043 
-1056 ERLQSDSGAIAG
+1056 
-1068 RKKSTIVG
+1068 
-1076 NGNNTE
+1076 
-1082 IVKHREIQSR
+1082 
-1092 SFIPPPSRRIGEYGR
+1092 
-1107 LSDGDSPSS
+1107 
-1116 SAVKAG
+1116 
-1122 TLRKAGQVVGGGSSR
+1122 
-1137 AQSTGSTVSSK
+1137 
-1148 SGGAR
+1148 
-1153 DSGGTASSEA
+1153 
-1163 STASLP
+1163 
-1169 PVKARSIPRPNNY
+1169 
-1182 RIQF
+1182 

>member
-1 MAIIAKSYRS
+1 
-11 FKQSTSYVN
+11 
-20 EAAAKMS
+20 MS
-27 SLQQGNRF
+27 SLQQGSRF

-40 NNLQRKQLSMQG
+40 NNIQRKQLSMQG

-61 DTDVSTSNENLSN
+61 ETDVSTSNENLTN
-74 EERYVIR
+74 EDRYVIR

-113 NLHNRNSLKDSLNGS
+113 NLLNRNSLKDSLNGS

-133 KESLNGSNRNSLK
+133 KENLNGSNRNSLK

-184 IIHNANDEN
+184 IIHNANDDN
-193 TWVPSTRLTGIVRE
+193 SWIPSGRLSGVMRE

-217 GSGKGHSSSPTMQ
+217 GSGKGHSNSPTMQ

-235 QHEEYTHEQS
+235 SHEDHVYEQPS
-245 GGGGCQEIT
+245 NGGCQEIT

-275 IPSYNNNGGSIEMR
+275 VPSYNKHTNNGGNIDMR
-289 IREGDRGK
+289 MRDGDRAK
-297 QNDNEFEDRSPPS
+297 QNDCEPEVKPPPA
-310 YISTLLPLKNK
+310 YMPVLLPLKNK
-321 HRLLG
+321 TRLVG
-326 PTEKLTISRSQPDL
+326 PMEKLTLSRSQPDL
-340 SRINK
+340 SRIGK
-345 ADIDNYNLRV
+345 PDIDNYNLRA
-355 TSPRPQTKGREEIE
+355 TSPRPQTKGREETE
-369 RETGEVW
+369 TATGEIW
-376 PPSEMIQILIQE
+376 PPSEMIQIVIQE
-388 NSALKLDLNR
+388 NSALKLELER

-436 ARSRLQNDCKRL
+436 ARLRLQNDCRRL
-448 IELNRAL
+448 TELNRAL

-462 SARTDSPPI
+462 STRTDSPPI

-512 TLQEQRKH
+512 TLQEQRTH
-520 IEILDNALSN
+520 IDILDTALTN
-530 AQRNVVRL
+530 AQGNVVRL
-538 EDECRKKQV
+538 EEECRKKQV

-552 GQLQRALS
+552 NQLQRALS

-588 GAGGA
+588 SSGVSGIEQSC
-593 NGNEQTPN
+593 NGD
-601 VETIADFKR
+601 TIAELKR
-610 RLRERDEKI
+610 RIRERDEKI

-675 KMRHMDE
+675 KIRHMDE
-682 VHVAQKKLADLESR
+682 VHAAQKKLADLESR

-720 KDSSCSS
+720 KDSSSSS

-739 SSTSADHH
+739 SSTSAEHH
-747 TALTSTSELVSSVLG
+747 TALASTPELVSSVLG
-762 GGSGYGSTASY
+762 GGSGYGSTGSY
-773 GVTDS
+773 GVPDS

-805 LSKRALC
+805 LSKDSLIQAL
-812 CFPGFSNPGTASRKG
+812 RREKE
-827 KIPKP
+827 KY
-832 LLAGVDSTGTSS
+832 
-844 TASSKSRLLDDS
+844 
-856 SGTEHAVVSP
+856 P
-866 SIIELASA
+866 SHYW
-874 AARLKGTITRLSDG
+874 R
-888 KQAGED
+888 
-894 MMLLEKQGRSSQR
+894 
-907 QRMQEGEPRRAG
+907 
-919 SLPPSSLPR
+919 
-928 PPRALKSTANSRYC
+928 
-942 RLSDTETRK
+942 
-951 KSDPGPVSL
+951 V
-960 DSSSAAATIT
+960 
-970 TTTTTMSASG
+970 
-980 SKTVRDS
+980 
-987 NNCSSI
+987 
-993 EYGRFDA
+993 
-1000 KTSRKKKSTTATTT
+1000 
-1014 SAGSVV
+1014 
-1020 ESFVTNNLKKS
+1020 
-1031 SPVMTT
+1031 
-1037 ATVAAS
+1037 
-1043 SAAGNGGGGSHEY
+1043 
-1056 ERLQSDSGAIAG
+1056 
-1068 RKKSTIVG
+1068 
-1076 NGNNTE
+1076 
-1082 IVKHREIQSR
+1082 
-1092 SFIPPPSRRIGEYGR
+1092 
-1107 LSDGDSPSS
+1107 
-1116 SAVKAG
+1116 
-1122 TLRKAGQVVGGGSSR
+1122 
-1137 AQSTGSTVSSK
+1137 
-1148 SGGAR
+1148 
-1153 DSGGTASSEA
+1153 
-1163 STASLP
+1163 
-1169 PVKARSIPRPNNY
+1169 
-1182 RIQF
+1182 

>member
-1 MAIIAKSYRS
+1 
-11 FKQSTSYVN
+11 
-20 EAAAKMS
+20 
-27 SLQQGNRF
+27 
-35 LPFSN
+35 
-40 NNLQRKQLSMQG
+40 MQG

-61 DTDVSTSNENLSN
+61 ETDVSTSNENLSN

-159 NLSNRTSVGS
+159 NLSNRSVGS

-184 IIHNANDEN
+184 IIHNANDDN
-193 TWVPSTRLTGIVRE
+193 SWIPSGRLSGVVRE
-207 HGDMGYLYCD
+207 HADVGYLYCD
-217 GSGKGHSSSPTMQ
+217 GNGKGHTNSPTMQ

-235 QHEEYTHEQS
+235 SHEDYVHEQS
-245 GGGGCQEIT
+245 GGSSCQEIT

-261 NQSQVLKHLAKEVK
+261 SQSQVLKHLAKEVK
-275 IPSYNNNGGSIEMR
+275 VPPYTNSGGSLEMRLGEMR
-289 IREGDRGK
+289 IRDGDGGK
-297 QNDNEFEDRSPPS
+297 QSDNEYENRLPC
-310 YISTLLPLKNK
+310 YISTLIPFNK
-321 HRLLG
+321 QKFLG

-340 SRINK
+340 SK
-345 ADIDNYNLRV
+345 VLREELYL
-355 TSPRPQTKGREEIE
+355 TRMRSPRPQTKGREEIE
-369 RETGEVW
+369 RETTEIW
-376 PPSEMIQILIQE
+376 PSSEMVQIIIQE
-388 NSALKLDLNR
+388 NSALKLELER
-398 CYNKVAKSQ
+398 CYSKVSKSQ

-436 ARSRLQNDCKRL
+436 ARLRLQNDCRRL
-448 IELNRAL
+448 TELNRAL
-455 RDQIDLL
+455 RDQLDLL
-462 SARTDSPPI
+462 SARTDNPPI
-471 VESMRKELTQ
+471 VETIRKELTQ

-490 TQNKELAA
+490 TQNKELTA

-512 TLQEQRKH
+512 TLQEQRTH
-520 IEILDNALSN
+520 IDILDTALTN
-530 AQRNVVRL
+530 AQGNVVRL
-538 EDECRKKQV
+538 EEECRKKQM

-578 QLERELREGG
+578 QLERELREGSG
-588 GAGGA
+588 GGGGG
-593 NGNEQTPN
+593 NGNEQTSN
-601 VETIADFKR
+601 GETIADLKR

-682 VHVAQKKLADLESR
+682 VHAAQKKLADLESR

-720 KDSSCSS
+720 KADSSSSS

-747 TALTSTSELVSSVLG
+747 TALTSTPELVSSVLG
-762 GGSGYGSTASY
+762 GGSGYGSTGSY

-856 SGTEHAVVSP
+856 SGSGDVVSP
-866 SIIELASA
+866 SIIEFANA
-874 AARLKGTITRLSDG
+874 AARLKGTISRLSDG
-888 KQAGED
+888 GGKPTED

-907 QRMQEGEPRRAG
+907 QRMTSEAGGEPRRAG

-928 PPRALKSTANSRYC
+928 PPRTLKTTGNSRYC

-951 KSDPGPVSL
+951 KSDPGPGMLDATNGAGAKSGAKTR
-960 DSSSAAATIT
+960 DSS
-970 TTTTTMSASG
+970 G
-980 SKTVRDS
+980 
-987 NNCSSI
+987 NCSSI
-993 EYGRFDA
+993 EYGRFDTAA
-1000 KTSRKKKSTTATTT
+1000 KVARSKKKSP
-1014 SAGSVV
+1014 V
-1020 ESFVTNNLKKS
+1020 ESFMVNNTLKKS
-1031 SPVMTT
+1031 AGTT
-1037 ATVAAS
+1037 S
-1043 SAAGNGGGGSHEY
+1043 SGGHEY
-1056 ERLQSDSGAIAG
+1056 ERLQADTG
-1068 RKKSTIVG
+1068 RKKSSAAGSNSCVS
-1076 NGNNTE
+1076 E
-1082 IVKHREIQSR
+1082 FAVKPREIQSR
-1092 SFIPPPSRRIGEYGR
+1092 SFIPPPPPSSSRPRIGEYGR
-1107 LSDGDSPSS
+1107 LSDGESCSVT
-1116 SAVKAG
+1116 ALKAG
-1122 TLRKAGQVVGGGSSR
+1122 NTLRKQTGASSR
-1137 AQSTGSTVSSK
+1137 GQSTGSIVSSK
-1148 SGGAR
+1148 SGGR

-1169 PVKARSIPRPNNY
+1169 PTKARSIPRPNY

>member
-1 MAIIAKSYRS
+1 
-11 FKQSTSYVN
+11 
-20 EAAAKMS
+20 MS

-61 DTDVSTSNENLSN
+61 ETDVSTSNENLSN

-159 NLSNRTSVGS
+159 NLSNRTSGS

-184 IIHNANDEN
+184 IIHNANDDN
-193 TWVPSTRLTGIVRE
+193 SWIPSGRLSGIVRE
-207 HGDMGYLYCD
+207 HGDVGYLYCD
-217 GSGKGHSSSPTMQ
+217 GKGHSNSPTIQ

-235 QHEEYTHEQS
+235 PHEDYVHDQS
-245 GGGGCQEIT
+245 GGGCQEIT

-275 IPSYNNNGGSIEMR
+275 VPPYPNNSSSLEMR
-289 IREGDRGK
+289 LGEIRIRDGDRGK
-297 QNDNEFEDRSPPS
+297 QNESEYEGRSTPCYVS
-310 YISTLLPLKNK
+310 PLFKNK
-321 HRLLG
+321 HRLFG
-326 PTEKLTISRSQPDL
+326 PTEKLTVSRSQPDL
-340 SRINK
+340 SRIK
-345 ADIDNYNLRV
+345 MDIDNYKLR
-355 TSPRPQTKGREEIE
+355 TISPRPQTKGREELE

-376 PPSEMIQILIQE
+376 PSSEMIQIVIQE
-388 NSALKLDLNR
+388 NSVLKLELER
-398 CYNKVAKSQ
+398 CYNKVAKTQ

-415 VHRAHEELAASC
+415 VHRVHEELAASC

-436 ARSRLQNDCKRL
+436 ARMKLQNECRRL
-448 IELNRAL
+448 TELNRAY

-462 SARTDSPPI
+462 SVRTDSPPI
-471 VESMRKELTQ
+471 VDTLRKELSQ
-481 RELLIGQLI
+481 RELLIGQLLS
-490 TQNKELAA
+490 QNKELTN
-498 AKERQEIELAAQRA
+498 AKERQEIELTAQRA
-512 TLQEQRKH
+512 TLQEQRTH
-520 IEILDNALSN
+520 IDILDTALTN
-530 AQRNVVRL
+530 AQGNVVRL
-538 EDECRKKQV
+538 EEECRKKQV

-578 QLERELREGG
+578 QLEKELREGG
-588 GAGGA
+588 GSG
-593 NGNEQTPN
+593 NGNEQTSN
-601 VETIADFKR
+601 GETIADLKR

-675 KMRHMDE
+675 KMKHMDE
-682 VHVAQKKLADLESR
+682 VHAAQKKLADLESR

-711 RVLQKHTYD
+711 KVLQKHTYD
-720 KDSSCSS
+720 KADSSSSS

-747 TALTSTSELVSSVLG
+747 TALTSTPELVSSVLG
-762 GGSGYGSTASY
+762 GGSGYGSTGSY

-856 SGTEHAVVSP
+856 SGSGGDVVSS
-866 SIIELASA
+866 SIIEFANA
-874 AARLKGTITRLSDG
+874 AARLKGTISRLSDG
-888 KQAGED
+888 AGGKPTED

-907 QRMQEGEPRRAG
+907 QRMAPPEIGGEPRRAG

-928 PPRALKSTANSRYC
+928 PPRALKATSANSRYC

-951 KSDPGPVSL
+951 KSDPGPGMLDTSSATSGAVSGGGVKMIR
-960 DSSSAAATIT
+960 DSS
-970 TTTTTMSASG
+970 G
-980 SKTVRDS
+980 
-987 NNCSSI
+987 NCSI
-993 EYGRFDA
+993 EYGRFDTGATVAA
-1000 KTSRKKKSTTATTT
+1000 KASRSKKKNS
-1014 SAGSVV
+1014 V
-1020 ESFVTNNLKKS
+1020 ESFMTNSSLKKS
-1031 SPVMTT
+1031 SVGSGMTN
-1037 ATVAAS
+1037 S
-1043 SAAGNGGGGSHEY
+1043 GGGGSGGGHEY
-1056 ERLQSDSGAIAG
+1056 ERLQSDTIMINN
-1068 RKKSTIVG
+1068 RKKSVG
-1076 NGNNTE
+1076 CALE
-1082 IVKHREIQSR
+1082 SAVRHREMQGR
-1092 SFIPPPSRRIGEYGR
+1092 SFIPPPTSSRTRIGEYGR
-1107 LSDGDSPSS
+1107 LSDGESS
-1116 SAVKAG
+1116 VAAVAAAAAAVLKG
-1122 TLRKAGQVVGGGSSR
+1122 SGNTSLRKQTGAGGSSR
-1137 AQSTGSTVSSK
+1137 GQSTGSTVSSK
-1148 SGGAR
+1148 SGR

-1169 PVKARSIPRPNNY
+1169 PTKARSIPRPGNY

>member
-1 MAIIAKSYRS
+1 
-11 FKQSTSYVN
+11 
-20 EAAAKMS
+20 MS
-27 SLQQGNRF
+27 SVQQGSRF

-40 NNLQRKQLSMQG
+40 NNIQRKQLSMQG

-61 DTDVSTSNENLSN
+61 ETDVSTSNENLTN
-74 EERYVIR
+74 EDRYVIR

-113 NLHNRNSLKDSLNGS
+113 NLLNRNSLKDNLNGS

-133 KESLNGSNRNSLK
+133 KENLNGSNRNSLK

-184 IIHNANDEN
+184 IIHNANDDN
-193 TWVPSTRLTGIVRE
+193 SWLPSGRLSGVVRE
-207 HGDMGYLYCD
+207 HGDMSYLYCD
-217 GSGKGHSSSPTMQ
+217 GGGKGHSNSPTMQ

-235 QHEEYTHEQS
+235 SHEDHIYEQTNN
-245 GGGGCQEIT
+245 GGCQEIT

-261 NQSQVLKHLAKEVK
+261 SQSQVLKHLAKEVK
-275 IPSYNNNGGSIEMR
+275 VPSYSKLTNNGGNIDMR
-289 IREGDRGK
+289 MRDGERGK
-297 QNDNEFEDRSPPS
+297 QNDSESEDRPPPS
-310 YISTLLPLKNK
+310 YMSVLLPLKNK
-321 HRLLG
+321 SRFPG
-326 PTEKLTISRSQPDL
+326 PMEKLTLSRSQPDL
-340 SRINK
+340 SRIGK
-345 ADIDNYNLRV
+345 PDMDNYNLRT
-355 TSPRPQTKGREEIE
+355 TSPRPQTKGREETE
-369 RETGEVW
+369 SATGEIW
-376 PPSEMIQILIQE
+376 PPSEMIQIVIQE
-388 NSALKLDLNR
+388 NSALKLELER

-415 VHRAHEELAASC
+415 VHRAHEELAASS

-436 ARSRLQNDCKRL
+436 ARLRLQNDCRRL
-448 IELNRAL
+448 TELNRAL

-512 TLQEQRKH
+512 TLQEQRTH
-520 IEILDNALSN
+520 IDILDTALTN
-530 AQRNVVRL
+530 AQGNVVRL
-538 EDECRKKQV
+538 EEECRKKQV

-588 GAGGA
+588 GGGGGGA
-593 NGNEQTPN
+593 NGNEQSSN
-601 VETIADFKR
+601 GETIAELKR
-610 RLRERDEKI
+610 RIRERDEKI

-682 VHVAQKKLADLESR
+682 VHAAQKKLADFESR

-720 KDSSCSS
+720 KDSSSSS

-747 TALTSTSELVSSVLG
+747 TALTSTPELVSSVLG
-762 GGSGYGSTASY
+762 GGSGYGSTGSY

-827 KIPKP
+827 KISKP

-856 SGTEHAVVSP
+856 GGEVSP
-866 SIIELASA
+866 SIMEFASA
-874 AARLKGTITRLSDG
+874 ASRLKGTVSRLSDG
-888 KQAGED
+888 KPED

-928 PPRALKSTANSRYC
+928 PPKNLKSTSSRYC
-942 RLSDTETRK
+942 RLSDTEARK
-951 KSDPGPVSL
+951 KSDPGPTL
-960 DSSSAAATIT
+960 DTP
-970 TTTTTMSASG
+970 ASM
-980 SKTVRDS
+980 KVRDTS
-987 NNCSSI
+987 NCTI
-993 EYGRFDA
+993 EYGRFDTKA
-1000 KTSRKKKSTTATTT
+1000 QRR
-1014 SAGSVV
+1014 
-1020 ESFVTNNLKKS
+1020 KKS
-1031 SPVMTT
+1031 SGTEQLVVNNSLKKP
-1037 ATVAAS
+1037 S
-1043 SAAGNGGGGSHEY
+1043 STISHEY
-1056 ERLQSDSGAIAG
+1056 ERLQGENI
-1068 RKKSTIVG
+1068 RKKQPSGSET
-1076 NGNNTE
+1076 
-1082 IVKHREIQSR
+1082 KHREVQSR
-1092 SFIPPPSRRIGEYGR
+1092 SLIPPPSRRIGEYGR
-1107 LSDGDSPSS
+1107 LSDGTS
-1116 SAVKAG
+1116 
-1122 TLRKAGQVVGGGSSR
+1122 RKQTGSR
-1137 AQSTGSTVSSK
+1137 GQSTGSTVSSK
-1148 SGGAR
+1148 SGGR

-1163 STASLP
+1163 STSSLP
-1169 PVKARSIPRPNNY
+1169 PSKARSIPRPSNY

>member
-1 MAIIAKSYRS
+1 
-11 FKQSTSYVN
+11 
-20 EAAAKMS
+20 MS
-27 SLQQGNRF
+27 SIQQTGRF

-40 NNLQRKQLSMQG
+40 NNIQRKQLSMQG

-113 NLHNRNSLKDSLNGS
+113 NLLNRNSLKDSLNGS

-184 IIHNANDEN
+184 IIHNANDDN
-193 TWVPSTRLTGIVRE
+193 SWTPSGRLSGIVRE
-207 HGDMGYLYCD
+207 HGDMGYVYCD
-217 GSGKGHSSSPTMQ
+217 GGGKGHSNSPTMQ
-230 SLSNL
+230 SISSIP
-235 QHEEYTHEQS
+235 HEDHLYEQS

-261 NQSQVLKHLAKEVK
+261 SQSQVLKHLAKEVK
-275 IPSYNNNGGSIEMR
+275 VPSYSKLVNNGGTIEVRMR
-289 IREGDRGK
+289 ENERGK
-297 QNDNEFEDRSPPS
+297 QNDNEFEDRSPQS
-310 YISTLLPLKNK
+310 YVSTLLPLKNK
-321 HRLLG
+321 LRFLG
-326 PTEKLTISRSQPDL
+326 PNEKLTLSRSQPDL
-340 SRINK
+340 SRIGK
-345 ADIDNYNLRV
+345 GDIDSYDPRA
-355 TSPRPQTKGREEIE
+355 TSPRPQTKGREEIG
-369 RETGEVW
+369 TAMGEIW
-376 PPSEMIQILIQE
+376 PPSEMIQIVIQE
-388 NSALKLDLNR
+388 NSALKLELER

-407 KLEQEIAK
+407 KLEQEISK

-436 ARSRLQNDCKRL
+436 ARLRLQNDCRRL
-448 IELNRAL
+448 TELNRAL

-462 SARTDSPPI
+462 SSRTDSPPI

-512 TLQEQRKH
+512 TLQEQRTH
-520 IEILDNALSN
+520 IDILDTALTN
-530 AQRNVVRL
+530 AQGNVVRL
-538 EDECRKKQV
+538 EEECRKKQV

-578 QLERELREGG
+578 QLEKELREGG
-588 GAGGA
+588 GGG
-593 NGNEQTPN
+593 GNNSEQSSSG
-601 VETIADFKR
+601 ETIADLKR

-682 VHVAQKKLADLESR
+682 VHAAQKKLADLESR

-720 KDSSCSS
+720 KDNSSSS

-747 TALTSTSELVSSVLG
+747 TALTSTPELVSSVLG
-762 GGSGYGSTASY
+762 GGSGYGSTGSY
-773 GVTDS
+773 GVTDT

-832 LLAGVDSTGTSS
+832 LLAGVDSTGSSS

-856 SGTEHAVVSP
+856 GGE
-866 SIIELASA
+866 ASA
-874 AARLKGTITRLSDG
+874 GIMEFATASTRLKGTVSRLSDG
-888 KQAGED
+888 KPEE
-894 MMLLEKQGRSSQR
+894 MLLLEKQGRSSQR

-928 PPRALKSTANSRYC
+928 PPRSLKSTNSRYC

-951 KSDPGPVSL
+951 KSDPGPVL
-960 DSSSAAATIT
+960 DSSIGKA
-970 TTTTTMSASG
+970 
-980 SKTVRDS
+980 RDS
-987 NNCSSI
+987 GNCTL

-1000 KTSRKKKSTTATTT
+1000 KAQRRKK
-1014 SAGSVV
+1014 
-1020 ESFVTNNLKKS
+1020 
-1031 SPVMTT
+1031 SP
-1037 ATVAAS
+1037 
-1043 SAAGNGGGGSHEY
+1043 GNGRGGGGGGGTESFAQNSTSLKKPSSTSSHEY
-1056 ERLQSDSGAIAG
+1056 ERLQGDSD
-1068 RKKSTIVG
+1068 RKKSTIG
-1076 NGNNTE
+1076 SD
-1082 IVKHREIQSR
+1082 VKHRDAQNR
-1092 SFIPPPSRRIGEYGR
+1092 SLIPPPSRRIGEYGR
-1107 LSDGDSPSS
+1107 LSDGDASASS
-1116 SAVKAG
+1116 KGA
-1122 TLRKAGQVVGGGSSR
+1122 LRKQTGSR
-1137 AQSTGSTVSSK
+1137 GQSTGSTVSSK
-1148 SGGAR
+1148 SGGR
-1153 DSGGTASSEA
+1153 DSGGTASSET
-1163 STASLP
+1163 SISSLSP
-1169 PVKARSIPRPNNY
+1169 IKARSIPRPANY

>member
-1 MAIIAKSYRS
+1 
-11 FKQSTSYVN
+11 
-20 EAAAKMS
+20 MS
-27 SLQQGNRF
+27 SIQQSGRF

-40 NNLQRKQLSMQG
+40 NNIQRKQLSMQG

-113 NLHNRNSLKDSLNGS
+113 NLLNRNSLKDSLNGS

-184 IIHNANDEN
+184 IIHNANDDN
-193 TWVPSTRLTGIVRE
+193 SWTPSGRLSGIVRE
-207 HGDMGYLYCD
+207 HGDMGYVYCD
-217 GSGKGHSSSPTMQ
+217 GGGKGHSNSPTMQ
-230 SLSNL
+230 SISNIP
-235 QHEEYTHEQS
+235 HEDHLYEQS

-261 NQSQVLKHLAKEVK
+261 SQSQVLKHLAKEVK
-275 IPSYNNNGGSIEMR
+275 VPSYSKLVNNGGSIEVRMR
-289 IREGDRGK
+289 ESDRGK
-297 QNDNEFEDRSPPS
+297 QNDSEFEDRSPQS
-310 YISTLLPLKNK
+310 YASTLLPLKNK
-321 HRLLG
+321 LRFLG
-326 PTEKLTISRSQPDL
+326 PNEKLTLSRSQPDL
-340 SRINK
+340 SRIGK
-345 ADIDNYNLRV
+345 GDIDSYDPRA
-355 TSPRPQTKGREEIE
+355 TSPRPQTKGREEIG
-369 RETGEVW
+369 TAMGEIW
-376 PPSEMIQILIQE
+376 PPSEMIQIVIQE
-388 NSALKLDLNR
+388 NSALKLELER

-407 KLEQEIAK
+407 KLEQEISK

-436 ARSRLQNDCKRL
+436 ARLRLQNDCRRL
-448 IELNRAL
+448 TELNRAL

-462 SARTDSPPI
+462 SSRTDSPPI
-471 VESMRKELTQ
+471 VESMKKELTQ

-490 TQNKELAA
+490 SQNKELAA

-512 TLQEQRKH
+512 TLQEQRTH
-520 IEILDNALSN
+520 IDILDTALTN
-530 AQRNVVRL
+530 AQGNVVRL
-538 EDECRKKQV
+538 EEECRRKQV

-578 QLERELREGG
+578 QLEKELREGG
-588 GAGGA
+588 GGGGNSSEQSS
-593 NGNEQTPN
+593 NG
-601 VETIADFKR
+601 ETIADLKR

-626 AKWEQRYLEE
+626 TKWEQRYLEE

-675 KMRHMDE
+675 KIRHMDE
-682 VHVAQKKLADLESR
+682 VHAAQKKLTDLESR

-720 KDSSCSS
+720 KDNSSSS

-739 SSTSADHH
+739 SI
-747 TALTSTSELVSSVLG
+747 SSVLG
-762 GGSGYGSTASY
+762 TGSGYGSTGSY

-832 LLAGVDSTGTSS
+832 LLAGVDSTGSSS

-856 SGTEHAVVSP
+856 GGE
-866 SIIELASA
+866 ASTGIMEFA
-874 AARLKGTITRLSDG
+874 TASTRLKGTVSRLSDG
-888 KQAGED
+888 KPEE
-894 MMLLEKQGRSSQR
+894 MLLLEKQGRSSQR

-928 PPRALKSTANSRYC
+928 PPRSLKSTNSRYC

-951 KSDPGPVSL
+951 KSDPGPVL
-960 DSSSAAATIT
+960 DSSI
-970 TTTTTMSASG
+970 G
-980 SKTVRDS
+980 KGRDS
-987 NNCSSI
+987 GNCTL

-1000 KTSRKKKSTTATTT
+1000 KSQRRKKSPGTDSYAQN
-1014 SAGSVV
+1014 SS
-1020 ESFVTNNLKKS
+1020 LKKPS
-1031 SPVMTT
+1031 ST
-1037 ATVAAS
+1037 S
-1043 SAAGNGGGGSHEY
+1043 GHEY
-1056 ERLQSDSGAIAG
+1056 ERLQGDSD
-1068 RKKSTIVG
+1068 RKKLTTG
-1076 NGNNTE
+1076 ND
-1082 IVKHREIQSR
+1082 VKHRDGQNR
-1092 SFIPPPSRRIGEYGR
+1092 SLIPPPSRRIGEYGR
-1107 LSDGDSPSS
+1107 LSDGDASASS
-1116 SAVKAG
+1116 KGA
-1122 TLRKAGQVVGGGSSR
+1122 LRKQTGSR
-1137 AQSTGSTVSSK
+1137 GQSTGSTVSSK
-1148 SGGAR
+1148 SGGR
-1153 DSGGTASSEA
+1153 DSGGTASSET
-1163 STASLP
+1163 SISSLSP
-1169 PVKARSIPRPNNY
+1169 IKARSIPRPANY

>member
-1 MAIIAKSYRS
+1 
-11 FKQSTSYVN
+11 
-20 EAAAKMS
+20 MS
-27 SLQQGNRF
+27 SLQQGSRF

-40 NNLQRKQLSMQG
+40 NNIQRKQLSMQG

-61 DTDVSTSNENLSN
+61 ETDVSTSNENLTN
-74 EERYVIR
+74 EDRYVIR

-113 NLHNRNSLKDSLNGS
+113 NLLNRNSLKDSLNGS

-133 KESLNGSNRNSLK
+133 KENLNGSNRNSLK

-184 IIHNANDEN
+184 IIHNANDDN
-193 TWVPSTRLTGIVRE
+193 SWVPSGRLSSVVRE

-217 GSGKGHSSSPTMQ
+217 AGGKGHSNSPTMQ

-235 QHEEYTHEQS
+235 THEDHIYEQS
-245 GGGGCQEIT
+245 NNGGCQEIT

-261 NQSQVLKHLAKEVK
+261 SQSQVLKHLAKEVK
-275 IPSYNNNGGSIEMR
+275 VPSYSKLTNNGGNIDMR
-289 IREGDRGK
+289 MRDGDRGK
-297 QNDNEFEDRSPPS
+297 QNDSESEDRPPPS
-310 YISTLLPLKNK
+310 YMSVLLPLKNK
-321 HRLLG
+321 SRLLG
-326 PTEKLTISRSQPDL
+326 PMEKLTLSRSQPDL
-340 SRINK
+340 SRIGK
-345 ADIDNYNLRV
+345 PDIDNYNLRT
-355 TSPRPQTKGREEIE
+355 TSPRPQTKGREETE
-369 RETGEVW
+369 SATGEIW
-376 PPSEMIQILIQE
+376 PPSEMIQIVIQE
-388 NSALKLDLNR
+388 NSALKLELER

-415 VHRAHEELAASC
+415 VHRAHEELAASS

-436 ARSRLQNDCKRL
+436 ARLRLQNDCRRL
-448 IELNRAL
+448 TELNRAL

-512 TLQEQRKH
+512 TLQEQRTH
-520 IEILDNALSN
+520 IDILDTALTN
-530 AQRNVVRL
+530 AQGNVVRL
-538 EDECRKKQV
+538 EEECRKKQV

-588 GAGGA
+588 GGGGGGA
-593 NGNEQTPN
+593 NGNEQSSN
-601 VETIADFKR
+601 GETIAELKR
-610 RLRERDEKI
+610 RIRERDEKI

-682 VHVAQKKLADLESR
+682 VHAAQKKLADLESR

-720 KDSSCSS
+720 KDSSSSS

-747 TALTSTSELVSSVLG
+747 TALTSTPELVSSVLG
-762 GGSGYGSTASY
+762 GGSGYGSTGSY

-805 LSKRALC
+805 LSKDSLIQAL
-812 CFPGFSNPGTASRKG
+812 RREKE
-827 KIPKP
+827 KY
-832 LLAGVDSTGTSS
+832 
-844 TASSKSRLLDDS
+844 
-856 SGTEHAVVSP
+856 P
-866 SIIELASA
+866 SHYW
-874 AARLKGTITRLSDG
+874 R
-888 KQAGED
+888 
-894 MMLLEKQGRSSQR
+894 
-907 QRMQEGEPRRAG
+907 
-919 SLPPSSLPR
+919 
-928 PPRALKSTANSRYC
+928 
-942 RLSDTETRK
+942 
-951 KSDPGPVSL
+951 V
-960 DSSSAAATIT
+960 
-970 TTTTTMSASG
+970 
-980 SKTVRDS
+980 
-987 NNCSSI
+987 
-993 EYGRFDA
+993 
-1000 KTSRKKKSTTATTT
+1000 
-1014 SAGSVV
+1014 
-1020 ESFVTNNLKKS
+1020 
-1031 SPVMTT
+1031 
-1037 ATVAAS
+1037 
-1043 SAAGNGGGGSHEY
+1043 
-1056 ERLQSDSGAIAG
+1056 
-1068 RKKSTIVG
+1068 
-1076 NGNNTE
+1076 
-1082 IVKHREIQSR
+1082 
-1092 SFIPPPSRRIGEYGR
+1092 
-1107 LSDGDSPSS
+1107 
-1116 SAVKAG
+1116 
-1122 TLRKAGQVVGGGSSR
+1122 
-1137 AQSTGSTVSSK
+1137 
-1148 SGGAR
+1148 
-1153 DSGGTASSEA
+1153 
-1163 STASLP
+1163 
-1169 PVKARSIPRPNNY
+1169 
-1182 RIQF
+1182 

>member
-1 MAIIAKSYRS
+1 
-11 FKQSTSYVN
+11 
-20 EAAAKMS
+20 MS
-27 SLQQGNRF
+27 SLQQGSRF

-40 NNLQRKQLSMQG
+40 NNIQRKQLSMQG

-61 DTDVSTSNENLSN
+61 ETDVSTSNENLTN
-74 EERYVIR
+74 EDRYVIR

-113 NLHNRNSLKDSLNGS
+113 NLLNRNSLKDSLNGS

-133 KESLNGSNRNSLK
+133 KENLNGSNRNSLK

-184 IIHNANDEN
+184 IIHNANDDN
-193 TWVPSTRLTGIVRE
+193 SWIPSGRLSGVVRE
-207 HGDMGYLYCD
+207 HGDVGYLYCD
-217 GSGKGHSSSPTMQ
+217 GSGKGHSNSPTMQ

-235 QHEEYTHEQS
+235 SHEDHVYEQPNN
-245 GGGGCQEIT
+245 GGCQEIT

-261 NQSQVLKHLAKEVK
+261 SQSQQVLKHLAKEVK
-275 IPSYNNNGGSIEMR
+275 VPSYSKLTNNGGNIDVR
-289 IREGDRGK
+289 VRDGDRGK
-297 QNDNEFEDRSPPS
+297 QNDSESEDRPPPS
-310 YISTLLPLKNK
+310 YMSVLLPLKNK
-321 HRLLG
+321 SRLLG
-326 PTEKLTISRSQPDL
+326 PMEKLTLSRSQPDL
-340 SRINK
+340 SRIGK
-345 ADIDNYNLRV
+345 PDIDNYNLRA
-355 TSPRPQTKGREEIE
+355 TSPRPQTKGREETE
-369 RETGEVW
+369 SGAGEIW
-376 PPSEMIQILIQE
+376 PPSEMIQIVIQE
-388 NSALKLDLNR
+388 NSALKLELER
-398 CYNKVAKSQ
+398 CYSKVAKSQ

-415 VHRAHEELAASC
+415 VHRAHEELAASS

-436 ARSRLQNDCKRL
+436 ARLRLQNDCRRL
-448 IELNRAL
+448 TELNRAL

-512 TLQEQRKH
+512 TLQEQRTH
-520 IEILDNALSN
+520 IDILDTALTN
-530 AQRNVVRL
+530 AQGNVVRL
-538 EDECRKKQV
+538 EEECRKKQV

-588 GAGGA
+588 GGGGGGGV
-593 NGNEQTPN
+593 NGNEQSSN
-601 VETIADFKR
+601 GETIAELKR
-610 RLRERDEKI
+610 RIRERDEKI

-682 VHVAQKKLADLESR
+682 VHAAQKKLADLESR

-720 KDSSCSS
+720 KDSSSSS

-747 TALTSTSELVSSVLG
+747 TALTSTPELVSSVLG
-762 GGSGYGSTASY
+762 GGSGYGSTGSY

-856 SGTEHAVVSP
+856 GGEVSP
-866 SIIELASA
+866 GIMEFSSA
-874 AARLKGTITRLSDG
+874 ASRLKGTVSRLSDG
-888 KQAGED
+888 KPED

-928 PPRALKSTANSRYC
+928 PPKNLKSTGSRYC

-951 KSDPGPVSL
+951 KSDPGPAL
-960 DSSSAAATIT
+960 E
-970 TTTTTMSASG
+970 SG
-980 SKTVRDS
+980 GSIKVPGS
-987 NNCSSI
+987 NCSI
-993 EYGRFDA
+993 EYGRFDT
-1000 KTSRKKKSTTATTT
+1000 KTQRR
-1014 SAGSVV
+1014 
-1020 ESFVTNNLKKS
+1020 KKS
-1031 SPVMTT
+1031 SGSEPLVPSSSLKKP
-1037 ATVAAS
+1037 S
-1043 SAAGNGGGGSHEY
+1043 SAAGHEY
-1056 ERLQSDSGAIAG
+1056 ERLQAENI
-1068 RKKSTIVG
+1068 RKKQSSSS
-1076 NGNNTE
+1076 E
-1082 IVKHREIQSR
+1082 AKLRETQSR
-1092 SFIPPPSRRIGEYGR
+1092 SLIPPPSRRIGEYGR
-1107 LSDGDSPSS
+1107 LSDG
-1116 SAVKAG
+1116 
-1122 TLRKAGQVVGGGSSR
+1122 TLRKQTGSR
-1137 AQSTGSTVSSK
+1137 GQSTGSTVSSK
-1148 SGGAR
+1148 SGGR

-1163 STASLP
+1163 STSSLP
-1169 PVKARSIPRPNNY
+1169 PSKARSIPRPSNY

>member
-1 MAIIAKSYRS
+1 
-11 FKQSTSYVN
+11 
-20 EAAAKMS
+20 MS
-27 SLQQGNRF
+27 SLQQGSRF

-40 NNLQRKQLSMQG
+40 NNIQRKQLSMQG

-61 DTDVSTSNENLSN
+61 ETDVSTSNENLTN
-74 EERYVIR
+74 EDRYVIR

-113 NLHNRNSLKDSLNGS
+113 NLLNRNSLKDNLSGS
-128 NRNSL
+128 NRSSL
-133 KESLNGSNRNSLK
+133 KENLNGSNRNSLK

-184 IIHNANDEN
+184 IIHNDDNS
-193 TWVPSTRLTGIVRE
+193 WLPSGRLSGVVRE
-207 HGDMGYLYCD
+207 HGDTSYLYCD
-217 GSGKGHSSSPTMQ
+217 GGGKGHSNSPTMQ

-235 QHEEYTHEQS
+235 SHEDHVYEQS
-245 GGGGCQEIT
+245 NNGGCQEIT

-261 NQSQVLKHLAKEVK
+261 SQSQVLKHLAKEVK
-275 IPSYNNNGGSIEMR
+275 VPSYSKLTNNGGNIDVRMR
-289 IREGDRGK
+289 DGERGK
-297 QNDNEFEDRSPPS
+297 QNDSESEDRPPPS
-310 YISTLLPLKNK
+310 YMSVLLPLKNK
-321 HRLLG
+321 SRLLG
-326 PTEKLTISRSQPDL
+326 PMEKLTLSRSQPDL
-340 SRINK
+340 SRIGK
-345 ADIDNYNLRV
+345 PDMDNYNLRT
-355 TSPRPQTKGREEIE
+355 TSPRPQTKGREETE
-369 RETGEVW
+369 SATGEIW
-376 PPSEMIQILIQE
+376 PPSEMIQIVIQE
-388 NSALKLDLNR
+388 NSALKLELER

-415 VHRAHEELAASC
+415 VHRAHEELAASS

-436 ARSRLQNDCKRL
+436 ARLRLQNDCRRL
-448 IELNRAL
+448 TELNRAL

-512 TLQEQRKH
+512 TLQEQRTH
-520 IEILDNALSN
+520 IDILDTALTN
-530 AQRNVVRL
+530 AQGNVVRL
-538 EDECRKKQV
+538 EEECRKKQV

-588 GAGGA
+588 GGGGGGA
-593 NGNEQTPN
+593 NGNEQSSN
-601 VETIADFKR
+601 GETIAELKR
-610 RLRERDEKI
+610 RIRERDEKI

-682 VHVAQKKLADLESR
+682 VHAAQKKLADFESR

-720 KDSSCSS
+720 KDSSSSS

-747 TALTSTSELVSSVLG
+747 TALTSTPELVSSVLG
-762 GGSGYGSTASY
+762 GGSGYGSTGSY

-856 SGTEHAVVSP
+856 GGEVSP
-866 SIIELASA
+866 GIMEFASA
-874 AARLKGTITRLSDG
+874 ASRLKGTVSRLSDG
-888 KQAGED
+888 KPED

-928 PPRALKSTANSRYC
+928 PPKNLKSTSSRYC

-951 KSDPGPVSL
+951 KSDPGPTL
-960 DSSSAAATIT
+960 DT
-970 TTTTTMSASG
+970 SASM
-980 SKTVRDS
+980 KARDTS
-987 NNCSSI
+987 TCTI
-993 EYGRFDA
+993 EYGRFDTKA
-1000 KTSRKKKSTTATTT
+1000 QRR
-1014 SAGSVV
+1014 
-1020 ESFVTNNLKKS
+1020 KKS
-1031 SPVMTT
+1031 SGTEQLVVNNSLKKP
-1037 ATVAAS
+1037 S
-1043 SAAGNGGGGSHEY
+1043 STISHEY
-1056 ERLQSDSGAIAG
+1056 ERLQGENI
-1068 RKKSTIVG
+1068 RKKQPSGSET
-1076 NGNNTE
+1076 
-1082 IVKHREIQSR
+1082 KHREVQSR
-1092 SFIPPPSRRIGEYGR
+1092 SLIPPPSRRIGEYGR
-1107 LSDGDSPSS
+1107 LSDGTS
-1116 SAVKAG
+1116 
-1122 TLRKAGQVVGGGSSR
+1122 RKLTGSR
-1137 AQSTGSTVSSK
+1137 GQSTGSTVSSK
-1148 SGGAR
+1148 SGGR

-1163 STASLP
+1163 STSSLP
-1169 PVKARSIPRPNNY
+1169 PSKARSIPRPSNY

>member
-1 MAIIAKSYRS
+1 
-11 FKQSTSYVN
+11 
-20 EAAAKMS
+20 MS
-27 SLQQGNRF
+27 SLQQGSRF

-40 NNLQRKQLSMQG
+40 NNIQRKQLSMQG

-61 DTDVSTSNENLSN
+61 ETDVSTSNENLTN
-74 EERYVIR
+74 EDRYVIR

-113 NLHNRNSLKDSLNGS
+113 NLLNRNSLKDSLNGS

-133 KESLNGSNRNSLK
+133 KENLNGSNRNSLK

-184 IIHNANDEN
+184 IIHNANDDSS
-193 TWVPSTRLTGIVRE
+193 WIPSGRLSGVVRE
-207 HGDMGYLYCD
+207 HGDVGYLYCD
-217 GSGKGHSSSPTMQ
+217 GSGKGHSNSPTMQ

-235 QHEEYTHEQS
+235 SHEDHVYEQPNN
-245 GGGGCQEIT
+245 GGCQEIT

-261 NQSQVLKHLAKEVK
+261 SQSQVLKHLAKEVK
-275 IPSYNNNGGSIEMR
+275 VPSYSKLTNNGGNIDMR
-289 IREGDRGK
+289 VRDGDRGK
-297 QNDNEFEDRSPPS
+297 QNDSESEDRPPPS
-310 YISTLLPLKNK
+310 YMSVLLPLKNK
-321 HRLLG
+321 SRLLG
-326 PTEKLTISRSQPDL
+326 PMEKLTLSRSQPDL
-340 SRINK
+340 SRIGK
-345 ADIDNYNLRV
+345 PDIDNYNLRA
-355 TSPRPQTKGREEIE
+355 TSPRPQTKGREETE
-369 RETGEVW
+369 SAAGEIW
-376 PPSEMIQILIQE
+376 PPSEMIQIVIQE
-388 NSALKLDLNR
+388 NSALKLELER
-398 CYNKVAKSQ
+398 CYSKVAKSQ

-415 VHRAHEELAASC
+415 VHRAHEELAASS

-436 ARSRLQNDCKRL
+436 ARLRLQNDCRRL
-448 IELNRAL
+448 TELNRAL

-512 TLQEQRKH
+512 TLQEQRTH
-520 IEILDNALSN
+520 IDILDTALTN
-530 AQRNVVRL
+530 AQGNVVRL
-538 EDECRKKQV
+538 EEECRKKQV

-588 GAGGA
+588 GGGGGGGV
-593 NGNEQTPN
+593 NGNEQSSN
-601 VETIADFKR
+601 GETIAELKR
-610 RLRERDEKI
+610 RIRERDEKI

-682 VHVAQKKLADLESR
+682 VHAAQKKLADLESR

-720 KDSSCSS
+720 KDSSSSS

-747 TALTSTSELVSSVLG
+747 TALTTTPELVSSVLG
-762 GGSGYGSTASY
+762 GGSGYGSTGSY

-805 LSKRALC
+805 LSKHIPVPLLQTNPRPAYLSLVIPEC
-812 CFPGFSNPGTASRKG
+812 ACAVVASTNPFPGPGSPLQNGCVFFSCFSGHFA
-827 KIPKP
+827 
-832 LLAGVDSTGTSS
+832 VFQDSLIQ
-844 TASSKSRLLDDS
+844 ALRREK
-856 SGTEHAVVSP
+856 EKYP
-866 SIIELASA
+866 SHYW
-874 AARLKGTITRLSDG
+874 R
-888 KQAGED
+888 
-894 MMLLEKQGRSSQR
+894 
-907 QRMQEGEPRRAG
+907 
-919 SLPPSSLPR
+919 
-928 PPRALKSTANSRYC
+928 
-942 RLSDTETRK
+942 
-951 KSDPGPVSL
+951 V
-960 DSSSAAATIT
+960 
-970 TTTTTMSASG
+970 
-980 SKTVRDS
+980 
-987 NNCSSI
+987 
-993 EYGRFDA
+993 
-1000 KTSRKKKSTTATTT
+1000 
-1014 SAGSVV
+1014 
-1020 ESFVTNNLKKS
+1020 
-1031 SPVMTT
+1031 
-1037 ATVAAS
+1037 
-1043 SAAGNGGGGSHEY
+1043 
-1056 ERLQSDSGAIAG
+1056 
-1068 RKKSTIVG
+1068 
-1076 NGNNTE
+1076 
-1082 IVKHREIQSR
+1082 
-1092 SFIPPPSRRIGEYGR
+1092 
-1107 LSDGDSPSS
+1107 
-1116 SAVKAG
+1116 
-1122 TLRKAGQVVGGGSSR
+1122 
-1137 AQSTGSTVSSK
+1137 
-1148 SGGAR
+1148 
-1153 DSGGTASSEA
+1153 
-1163 STASLP
+1163 
-1169 PVKARSIPRPNNY
+1169 
-1182 RIQF
+1182 

>member
-1 MAIIAKSYRS
+1 
-11 FKQSTSYVN
+11 
-20 EAAAKMS
+20 MS
-27 SLQQGNRF
+27 SLQQTGRF

-40 NNLQRKQLSMQG
+40 NNIQRKQLSSQG

-113 NLHNRNSLKDSLNGS
+113 NLLNRNSLKDSLSGS

-159 NLSNRTSVGS
+159 NLSNRTSLGS

-184 IIHNANDEN
+184 IIHNANDES
-193 TWVPSTRLTGIVRE
+193 TWTPSGRLSSSVRE
-207 HGDMGYLYCD
+207 HGDMGYLYCE
-217 GSGKGHSSSPTMQ
+217 GGGKGHSNSPIMQ
-230 SLSNL
+230 SLANL
-235 QHEEYTHEQS
+235 SHEEHLYDQS
-245 GGGGCQEIT
+245 GSGGCQEIT

-261 NQSQVLKHLAKEVK
+261 SQSQVLKHLAKEVK
-275 IPSYNNNGGSIEMR
+275 VPSYGKLANNGGTMELKMR
-289 IREGDRGK
+289 ETDRGK
-297 QNDNEFEDRSPPS
+297 QSDDYEDRPPPS
-310 YISTLLPLKNK
+310 YTSTLLPLKSK
-321 HRLLG
+321 YRLLG
-326 PTEKLTISRSQPDL
+326 PAEKLTLSRSQPDL
-340 SRINK
+340 SRIGK
-345 ADIDNYNLRV
+345 VDIDGYDPRA

-369 RETGEVW
+369 TTTGEIW
-376 PPSEMIQILIQE
+376 PPSEMVQIVIQE
-388 NSALKLDLNR
+388 NSALKLELER

-407 KLEQEIAK
+407 KLEQEITK

-436 ARSRLQNDCKRL
+436 ARLRLQNDCRRL
-448 IELNRAL
+448 TELNRAL
-455 RDQIDLL
+455 REQIDLL
-462 SARTDSPPI
+462 SSRMDSPPI
-471 VESMRKELTQ
+471 VESMKKELTQ

-512 TLQEQRKH
+512 TLQEQRTH
-520 IEILDNALSN
+520 IDILDTALTN
-530 AQRNVVRL
+530 AQGNVVRL
-538 EDECRKKQV
+538 EEESRKKQV

-588 GAGGA
+588 GA
-593 NGNEQTPN
+593 NSSEQSSSG
-601 VETIADFKR
+601 ETIADLKR
-610 RLRERDEKI
+610 RIRERDEKI

-682 VHVAQKKLADLESR
+682 VHAAQKKLADLESR

-720 KDSSCSS
+720 KDSSSSS

-747 TALTSTSELVSSVLG
+747 TALTSTPELVSSVLG
-762 GGSGYGSTASY
+762 GGSGYGSTGSY
-773 GVTDS
+773 GVADS

-832 LLAGVDSTGTSS
+832 LLAGVDSTGSSS
-844 TASSKSRLLDDS
+844 TASSKSRLLDDPAEA
-856 SGTEHAVVSP
+856 SGGILEFAHAVRFK
-866 SIIELASA
+866 SA
-874 AARLKGTITRLSDG
+874 ASRLSDG
-888 KQAGED
+888 KPED

-928 PPRALKSTANSRYC
+928 PPRTLKSGNSRYC
-942 RLSDTETRK
+942 RLSDSEARK
-951 KSDPGPVSL
+951 KSDPGPSMEP
-960 DSSSAAATIT
+960 ATK
-970 TTTTTMSASG
+970 SG
-980 SKTVRDS
+980 RDS
-987 NNCSSI
+987 GNCTL
-993 EYGRFDA
+993 EYGRFDPKA
-1000 KTSRKKKSTTATTT
+1000 QRR
-1014 SAGSVV
+1014 
-1020 ESFVTNNLKKS
+1020 KKS
-1031 SPVMTT
+1031 SGSEASVRSNSPT
-1037 ATVAAS
+1037 AKKNLALP
-1043 SAAGNGGGGSHEY
+1043 GEY
-1056 ERLQSDSGAIAG
+1056 ERLGDLE
-1068 RKKSTIVG
+1068 RKKQG
-1076 NGNNTE
+1076 NPE
-1082 IVKHREIQSR
+1082 VKHRENHGR
-1092 SFIPPPSRRIGEYGR
+1092 SLIPPPSRRIGEYGR
-1107 LSDGDSPSS
+1107 LSDGDG
-1116 SAVKAG
+1116 KG
-1122 TLRKAGQVVGGGSSR
+1122 TLRKLGGSR
-1137 AQSTGSTVSSK
+1137 GQSTGSTVSSK
-1148 SGGAR
+1148 SGGR

-1163 STASLP
+1163 SCSSLP
-1169 PVKARSIPRPNNY
+1169 PTKARSIPRPSNY

>member
-1 MAIIAKSYRS
+1 
-11 FKQSTSYVN
+11 
-20 EAAAKMS
+20 MS
-27 SLQQGNRF
+27 SLQQGSRF

-40 NNLQRKQLSMQG
+40 NNIQRKQLSMQG

-61 DTDVSTSNENLSN
+61 ETDVSTSNENLTN
-74 EERYVIR
+74 EDRYVIR

-113 NLHNRNSLKDSLNGS
+113 NLLNRNSLKDSLTGS

-133 KESLNGSNRNSLK
+133 KENLNGSNRNSLK

-184 IIHNANDEN
+184 IIHNANDDN
-193 TWVPSTRLTGIVRE
+193 SWVPSGRLSGVVRE

-217 GSGKGHSSSPTMQ
+217 GGGKGHSNSPTMQ

-235 QHEEYTHEQS
+235 SHEDHVYEQPS
-245 GGGGCQEIT
+245 NGGCQEIT

-261 NQSQVLKHLAKEVK
+261 SQSQVLKHLAKEVK
-275 IPSYNNNGGSIEMR
+275 VPSYSKLTNNGGNIDMR
-289 IREGDRGK
+289 MRDADRGK
-297 QNDNEFEDRSPPS
+297 QNDSESEDRPPPS
-310 YISTLLPLKNK
+310 YMSVLLPLKNK
-321 HRLLG
+321 SRLLG
-326 PTEKLTISRSQPDL
+326 PMEKLTLSRSQPDL
-340 SRINK
+340 SRIGK
-345 ADIDNYNLRV
+345 PDIDNYNLRT
-355 TSPRPQTKGREEIE
+355 TSPRPQTKGREETE
-369 RETGEVW
+369 SASGEIW
-376 PPSEMIQILIQE
+376 PPSEMIQIIIQE
-388 NSALKLDLNR
+388 NSALKLELER
-398 CYNKVAKSQ
+398 CYSKVAKSQ

-415 VHRAHEELAASC
+415 VHRAHEELAASS

-436 ARSRLQNDCKRL
+436 ARLRLQNDCRRL
-448 IELNRAL
+448 TELNRAL
-455 RDQIDLL
+455 RHELDLL
-462 SARTDSPPI
+462 PAPTGSPSI

-512 TLQEQRKH
+512 TLQEQRTH
-520 IEILDNALSN
+520 IDILDTALTN
-530 AQRNVVRL
+530 AQGNVVRL
-538 EDECRKKQV
+538 EEECRKKQV

-588 GAGGA
+588 GGGGGGV
-593 NGNEQTPN
+593 NGNEQCSN
-601 VETIADFKR
+601 GETIAELKR
-610 RLRERDEKI
+610 RIRERDEKI

-682 VHVAQKKLADLESR
+682 VHAAQKKLADLESR

-720 KDSSCSS
+720 KDSSSSS

-747 TALTSTSELVSSVLG
+747 TALTSTPELVSSVLG
-762 GGSGYGSTASY
+762 GGSGYGSTGSY
-773 GVTDS
+773 SVTDS

-856 SGTEHAVVSP
+856 GGEVSP
-866 SIIELASA
+866 SIMEFASA
-874 AARLKGTITRLSDG
+874 ASRLKGTVSRLSDG
-888 KQAGED
+888 KPED

-928 PPRALKSTANSRYC
+928 PPKNMKSTGSSRYC

-951 KSDPGPVSL
+951 KSDPGPAL
-960 DSSSAAATIT
+960 DSS
-970 TTTTTMSASG
+970 ASM
-980 SKTVRDS
+980 KVRDAS
-987 NNCSSI
+987 NCTI
-993 EYGRFDA
+993 EYGRFDMKA
-1000 KTSRKKKSTTATTT
+1000 QRRKKSSAT
-1014 SAGSVV
+1014 
-1020 ESFVTNNLKKS
+1020 ESLVTNNSLKKPS
-1031 SPVMTT
+1031 STI
-1037 ATVAAS
+1037 
-1043 SAAGNGGGGSHEY
+1043 SHEY
-1056 ERLQSDSGAIAG
+1056 ERLQGENV
-1068 RKKSTIVG
+1068 RKKQPSNSDT
-1076 NGNNTE
+1076 
-1082 IVKHREIQSR
+1082 KHREMQSR
-1092 SFIPPPSRRIGEYGR
+1092 SLIPPPSRRIGEYGR
-1107 LSDGDSPSS
+1107 LSE
-1116 SAVKAG
+1116 G
-1122 TLRKAGQVVGGGSSR
+1122 TLRKQTGSR
-1137 AQSTGSTVSSK
+1137 GQSTGSTVSSK
-1148 SGGAR
+1148 SGGR

-1163 STASLP
+1163 STSSLP
-1169 PVKARSIPRPNNY
+1169 PSKARSIPRPSNY

>member
-1 MAIIAKSYRS
+1 
-11 FKQSTSYVN
+11 
-20 EAAAKMS
+20 MS

-61 DTDVSTSNENLSN
+61 ETDVSTSNENLSN

-113 NLHNRNSLKDSLNGS
+113 NLHNNRNSLKESLNGS

-159 NLSNRTSVGS
+159 NLSNRTSGS

-184 IIHNANDEN
+184 IIHNANDDN
-193 TWVPSTRLTGIVRE
+193 SWIPTGRLSGIVRE
-207 HGDMGYLYCD
+207 HGDVGYLYCD
-217 GSGKGHSSSPTMQ
+217 GKGHSNSPTIQ

-235 QHEEYTHEQS
+235 PHEDYVHEQS
-245 GGGGCQEIT
+245 GGGCQEIT

-275 IPSYNNNGGSIEMR
+275 VPPYPNSSGSLEMR
-289 IREGDRGK
+289 LGEIRIRDGGK
-297 QNDNEFEDRSPPS
+297 QNDSEYEGRSTPCYVPS
-310 YISTLLPLKNK
+310 LFKSK
-321 HRLLG
+321 HRLFA
-326 PTEKLTISRSQPDL
+326 PTEKLTVSRSQPDL
-340 SRINK
+340 SRIK
-345 ADIDNYNLRV
+345 KDIDNYNLR
-355 TSPRPQTKGREEIE
+355 TMSPRPQTKGREELE
-369 RETGEVW
+369 REAGDVW
-376 PPSEMIQILIQE
+376 PSAEMIQIVIQE
-388 NSALKLDLNR
+388 NSALKLELDH
-398 CYNKVAKSQ
+398 CYNKVAKTQ
-407 KLEQEIAK
+407 KMEQEIAK
-415 VHRAHEELAASC
+415 VHRVHEELAASC

-436 ARSRLQNDCKRL
+436 ARLKLQTECRRLT
-448 IELNRAL
+448 ELNRAY

-471 VESMRKELTQ
+471 VETMRKELSQ
-481 RELLIGQLI
+481 RELLIGQLL
-490 TQNKELAA
+490 TQNKELTA

-512 TLQEQRKH
+512 TLQEQRTH
-520 IEILDNALSN
+520 IDILDTALTN
-530 AQRNVVRL
+530 AQGNVVRL
-538 EDECRKKQV
+538 EEECRKKQV

-588 GAGGA
+588 GGGGGG
-593 NGNEQTPN
+593 NGNEQSSSG
-601 VETIADFKR
+601 ETIAELKR

-682 VHVAQKKLADLESR
+682 VHAAQKKLADLESR

-720 KDSSCSS
+720 KADSSSSS

-747 TALTSTSELVSSVLG
+747 TALTSTPELVSSVLG
-762 GGSGYGSTASY
+762 GGSGYGSTGSY

-805 LSKRALC
+805 LSKDSLIQAL
-812 CFPGFSNPGTASRKG
+812 RREKE
-827 KIPKP
+827 KY
-832 LLAGVDSTGTSS
+832 
-844 TASSKSRLLDDS
+844 
-856 SGTEHAVVSP
+856 P
-866 SIIELASA
+866 SHYW
-874 AARLKGTITRLSDG
+874 R
-888 KQAGED
+888 
-894 MMLLEKQGRSSQR
+894 
-907 QRMQEGEPRRAG
+907 
-919 SLPPSSLPR
+919 
-928 PPRALKSTANSRYC
+928 
-942 RLSDTETRK
+942 
-951 KSDPGPVSL
+951 V
-960 DSSSAAATIT
+960 
-970 TTTTTMSASG
+970 
-980 SKTVRDS
+980 
-987 NNCSSI
+987 
-993 EYGRFDA
+993 
-1000 KTSRKKKSTTATTT
+1000 
-1014 SAGSVV
+1014 
-1020 ESFVTNNLKKS
+1020 
-1031 SPVMTT
+1031 
-1037 ATVAAS
+1037 
-1043 SAAGNGGGGSHEY
+1043 
-1056 ERLQSDSGAIAG
+1056 
-1068 RKKSTIVG
+1068 
-1076 NGNNTE
+1076 
-1082 IVKHREIQSR
+1082 
-1092 SFIPPPSRRIGEYGR
+1092 
-1107 LSDGDSPSS
+1107 
-1116 SAVKAG
+1116 
-1122 TLRKAGQVVGGGSSR
+1122 
-1137 AQSTGSTVSSK
+1137 
-1148 SGGAR
+1148 
-1153 DSGGTASSEA
+1153 
-1163 STASLP
+1163 
-1169 PVKARSIPRPNNY
+1169 
-1182 RIQF
+1182 

>member
-1 MAIIAKSYRS
+1 
-11 FKQSTSYVN
+11 
-20 EAAAKMS
+20 MS

-61 DTDVSTSNENLSN
+61 ETDVSTSNENLSN

-159 NLSNRTSVGS
+159 NLSNRTSGS

-184 IIHNANDEN
+184 IIHNANDDN
-193 TWVPSTRLTGIVRE
+193 SWIPSGRLSGIVRE
-207 HGDMGYLYCD
+207 HGDVGYLYCD
-217 GSGKGHSSSPTMQ
+217 GKGHSNSPTIQ

-235 QHEEYTHEQS
+235 PHEEYVHDQS
-245 GGGGCQEIT
+245 SGGCQEIT

-275 IPSYNNNGGSIEMR
+275 VPPYPNNSGSLEMR
-289 IREGDRGK
+289 LGEIRIRDGDRGK
-297 QNDNEFEDRSPPS
+297 QNDSEYEGRSTPCYVPP
-310 YISTLLPLKNK
+310 LFKNK
-321 HRLLG
+321 HRLFG
-326 PTEKLTISRSQPDL
+326 PTEKLTVSRSQPDL
-340 SRINK
+340 SRIK
-345 ADIDNYNLRV
+345 TDIDNYKLR
-355 TSPRPQTKGREEIE
+355 TISPRPQTKGREELE

-376 PPSEMIQILIQE
+376 PSSEMIQIVIQE
-388 NSALKLDLNR
+388 NSVLKLELER
-398 CYNKVAKSQ
+398 CYNKVAKTQ

-415 VHRAHEELAASC
+415 VHRVHEELAASC

-436 ARSRLQNDCKRL
+436 ARMKLQNECRRL
-448 IELNRAL
+448 TELNRAY

-462 SARTDSPPI
+462 SVRTDSPPI
-471 VESMRKELTQ
+471 VDTLRKELSQ
-481 RELLIGQLI
+481 RELLIGQLLS
-490 TQNKELAA
+490 QNKELTN
-498 AKERQEIELAAQRA
+498 AKERQEIELTAQRA
-512 TLQEQRKH
+512 TLQEQRTH
-520 IEILDNALSN
+520 IDILDTALTN
-530 AQRNVVRL
+530 AQGNVVRL
-538 EDECRKKQV
+538 EEECRKKQV

-588 GAGGA
+588 GGG
-593 NGNEQTPN
+593 NGNEQTSSG
-601 VETIADFKR
+601 ETIADLKR

-675 KMRHMDE
+675 KMKHMDE
-682 VHVAQKKLADLESR
+682 VHAAQKKLADLESR

-711 RVLQKHTYD
+711 KVLQKHTYD
-720 KDSSCSS
+720 KADSSSSS

-747 TALTSTSELVSSVLG
+747 TTLTSTPELVSSVLG
-762 GGSGYGSTASY
+762 GGSGYGSTGSY

-856 SGTEHAVVSP
+856 SGSGGDVVSS
-866 SIIELASA
+866 SIIEFANA
-874 AARLKGTITRLSDG
+874 AARLKGTISRLSDG
-888 KQAGED
+888 AGGKPTED

-907 QRMQEGEPRRAG
+907 QRMAPPEIGGEPRRAG

-928 PPRALKSTANSRYC
+928 PPRALKATSANSRYC
-942 RLSDTETRK
+942 RLSDMETRK
-951 KSDPGPVSL
+951 KSDPGPGMLDTSSATGGAVSGGGVKMIR
-960 DSSSAAATIT
+960 DSS
-970 TTTTTMSASG
+970 G
-980 SKTVRDS
+980 
-987 NNCSSI
+987 NCSI
-993 EYGRFDA
+993 EYGRFDTGVAVAA
-1000 KTSRKKKSTTATTT
+1000 KVSRSKKKNS
-1014 SAGSVV
+1014 V
-1020 ESFVTNNLKKS
+1020 ESFMANSSLKKS
-1031 SPVMTT
+1031 SVGSGMT
-1037 ATVAAS
+1037 S
-1043 SAAGNGGGGSHEY
+1043 SGGGGGSGHEY
-1056 ERLQSDSGAIAG
+1056 ERLQSDTITISN
-1068 RKKSTIVG
+1068 RKKSVG
-1076 NGNNTE
+1076 CALE
-1082 IVKHREIQSR
+1082 SAVRHREMQSR
-1092 SFIPPPSRRIGEYGR
+1092 SFIPPPSSRTRMGEYGR
-1107 LSDGDSPSS
+1107 LSDGESS
-1116 SAVKAG
+1116 VAAVAAAAAAVLKG
-1122 TLRKAGQVVGGGSSR
+1122 GGNTSLRKQTGTGGSSR
-1137 AQSTGSTVSSK
+1137 GQSTGSTVSSK
-1148 SGGAR
+1148 SGR

-1169 PVKARSIPRPNNY
+1169 PTKARSIPRPGNY

>member
-1 MAIIAKSYRS
+1 
-11 FKQSTSYVN
+11 
-20 EAAAKMS
+20 MS
-27 SLQQGNRF
+27 SLQQGSRF

-40 NNLQRKQLSMQG
+40 NNIQRKQLSMQG

-61 DTDVSTSNENLSN
+61 ETDVSTSNENLTN
-74 EERYVIR
+74 EDRYVIR

-113 NLHNRNSLKDSLNGS
+113 NLLNRNSLKDSLNGS

-133 KESLNGSNRNSLK
+133 KENLNGSNRNSLK

-184 IIHNANDEN
+184 IIHNANDDN
-193 TWVPSTRLTGIVRE
+193 SWVPSGRLSGVVRE

-217 GSGKGHSSSPTMQ
+217 GGGKGHSNSPTMQ

-235 QHEEYTHEQS
+235 SHEDHVYEQPNN
-245 GGGGCQEIT
+245 GGCQEIT

-261 NQSQVLKHLAKEVK
+261 SQSQVLKHLAKEVK
-275 IPSYNNNGGSIEMR
+275 VPSYSKLTNNGGNIDMR
-289 IREGDRGK
+289 MRDGDRGK
-297 QNDNEFEDRSPPS
+297 QNDSESEDRPPPS
-310 YISTLLPLKNK
+310 YMSVLLPLKNK
-321 HRLLG
+321 SRLLG
-326 PTEKLTISRSQPDL
+326 PMEKLTLSRSQPDL
-340 SRINK
+340 SRIGK
-345 ADIDNYNLRV
+345 PDMDNYNLRA
-355 TSPRPQTKGREEIE
+355 TSPRPQTKGREETE
-369 RETGEVW
+369 SATGEIW
-376 PPSEMIQILIQE
+376 PPSEMIQIVIQE
-388 NSALKLDLNR
+388 NSALKLELER

-415 VHRAHEELAASC
+415 VHRAHEELAASS

-436 ARSRLQNDCKRL
+436 ARLRLQNDCRRL
-448 IELNRAL
+448 TELNRAL

-512 TLQEQRKH
+512 TLQEQRTH
-520 IEILDNALSN
+520 IDILDTALTN
-530 AQRNVVRL
+530 AQGNVVRL
-538 EDECRKKQV
+538 EEECRKKQV

-588 GAGGA
+588 GGGGGGA
-593 NGNEQTPN
+593 NGNEQSSN
-601 VETIADFKR
+601 GETIAELKR
-610 RLRERDEKI
+610 RIRERDEKI

-682 VHVAQKKLADLESR
+682 VHAAQKKLADFESR

-720 KDSSCSS
+720 KDSSSSS

-747 TALTSTSELVSSVLG
+747 TALTSTPELVSSVLG
-762 GGSGYGSTASY
+762 GGSGYGSTGSY

-856 SGTEHAVVSP
+856 GGEVSP
-866 SIIELASA
+866 GIMEFASA
-874 AARLKGTITRLSDG
+874 ASRLKGTVSRLSDG
-888 KQAGED
+888 KPED

-928 PPRALKSTANSRYC
+928 PPKNLKSTNSRYC

-951 KSDPGPVSL
+951 KSDPGPALDTSVS
-960 DSSSAAATIT
+960 
-970 TTTTTMSASG
+970 M
-980 SKTVRDS
+980 KVRDTS
-987 NNCSSI
+987 NCTI
-993 EYGRFDA
+993 EYGRFDTKA
-1000 KTSRKKKSTTATTT
+1000 QRR
-1014 SAGSVV
+1014 
-1020 ESFVTNNLKKS
+1020 KKS
-1031 SPVMTT
+1031 SGTEQLVVNNSLKKPSSTT
-1037 ATVAAS
+1037 
-1043 SAAGNGGGGSHEY
+1043 SHEY
-1056 ERLQSDSGAIAG
+1056 ERLQGENI
-1068 RKKSTIVG
+1068 RKKQPSSSET
-1076 NGNNTE
+1076 
-1082 IVKHREIQSR
+1082 KHREMQSR
-1092 SFIPPPSRRIGEYGR
+1092 SLIPPPSRRIGEYGR
-1107 LSDGDSPSS
+1107 LSDG
-1116 SAVKAG
+1116 
-1122 TLRKAGQVVGGGSSR
+1122 TLRKQTGSR
-1137 AQSTGSTVSSK
+1137 GQSTGSTVSSK
-1148 SGGAR
+1148 SGGR

-1163 STASLP
+1163 STSSLP
-1169 PVKARSIPRPNNY
+1169 PSKARSIPRPSNY

>member
-1 MAIIAKSYRS
+1 
-11 FKQSTSYVN
+11 
-20 EAAAKMS
+20 MS
-27 SLQQGNRF
+27 SLQQGSRF

-40 NNLQRKQLSMQG
+40 NNIQRKQLSMQG

-61 DTDVSTSNENLSN
+61 ETDVSTSNENLTN
-74 EERYVIR
+74 EDRYVIR

-113 NLHNRNSLKDSLNGS
+113 NLLNRNSLKDSLNGS

-133 KESLNGSNRNSLK
+133 KENLNGSNRNSLK

-184 IIHNANDEN
+184 IIHNANDDN
-193 TWVPSTRLTGIVRE
+193 SWVPTGRLSGVVRE
-207 HGDMGYLYCD
+207 HGDMAYLYCD
-217 GSGKGHSSSPTMQ
+217 GGGKGHSNSPTMQ

-235 QHEEYTHEQS
+235 SHEDHVYEQPNN
-245 GGGGCQEIT
+245 GGCQEIT

-261 NQSQVLKHLAKEVK
+261 SQSQVLKHLAKEVK
-275 IPSYNNNGGSIEMR
+275 VPSYSKLTNNGGNIDMR
-289 IREGDRGK
+289 MRDSDRGK
-297 QNDNEFEDRSPPS
+297 QNDSESEDRPPPS
-310 YISTLLPLKNK
+310 YMSVLLPLKNK
-321 HRLLG
+321 SRLLG
-326 PTEKLTISRSQPDL
+326 PIEKLTLSRSQPDL
-340 SRINK
+340 SRIGK
-345 ADIDNYNLRV
+345 PDIDNYNLRA
-355 TSPRPQTKGREEIE
+355 TSPRPQTKGREETE
-369 RETGEVW
+369 SATGEIW
-376 PPSEMIQILIQE
+376 APSEMIQIVIQE
-388 NSALKLDLNR
+388 NSALKLELER
-398 CYNKVAKSQ
+398 CYSKVAKSQ
-407 KLEQEIAK
+407 KLEQEITK
-415 VHRAHEELAASC
+415 VHRAHEELAASS

-436 ARSRLQNDCKRL
+436 ARLRLQNDCRRL
-448 IELNRAL
+448 TELNRAL

-512 TLQEQRKH
+512 TLQEQRTH
-520 IEILDNALSN
+520 IDILDTALTN
-530 AQRNVVRL
+530 AQGNVVRL
-538 EDECRKKQV
+538 EEECRKKQV

-588 GAGGA
+588 GGGGGGV
-593 NGNEQTPN
+593 NGNEQSSN
-601 VETIADFKR
+601 GETIAELKR
-610 RLRERDEKI
+610 RIRERDEKI

-682 VHVAQKKLADLESR
+682 VHAAQKKLADLESR

-720 KDSSCSS
+720 KDSSSSS

-747 TALTSTSELVSSVLG
+747 TALTSTPELVSSVLG
-762 GGSGYGSTASY
+762 GGSGYGSTGSY

-856 SGTEHAVVSP
+856 GGEVSP
-866 SIIELASA
+866 GIMEFASA
-874 AARLKGTITRLSDG
+874 ASRLKGTVSRLSDG
-888 KQAGED
+888 KPED

-928 PPRALKSTANSRYC
+928 PPKNLKSTSSRYC

-951 KSDPGPVSL
+951 KSDPGPAL
-960 DSSSAAATIT
+960 DSS
-970 TTTTTMSASG
+970 ASM
-980 SKTVRDS
+980 KVRDTS
-987 NNCSSI
+987 NCTI
-993 EYGRFDA
+993 EYGRFDTKA
-1000 KTSRKKKSTTATTT
+1000 QRR
-1014 SAGSVV
+1014 
-1020 ESFVTNNLKKS
+1020 KKS
-1031 SPVMTT
+1031 SATEPLVVNNSLKKPSSTT
-1037 ATVAAS
+1037 
-1043 SAAGNGGGGSHEY
+1043 SHEY
-1056 ERLQSDSGAIAG
+1056 ERLQGENV
-1068 RKKSTIVG
+1068 RKKQPCNSET
-1076 NGNNTE
+1076 
-1082 IVKHREIQSR
+1082 KHRETQSR
-1092 SFIPPPSRRIGEYGR
+1092 SLIPPPSRRIGEYGR
-1107 LSDGDSPSS
+1107 LSE
-1116 SAVKAG
+1116 G
-1122 TLRKAGQVVGGGSSR
+1122 TLRKQTGSR
-1137 AQSTGSTVSSK
+1137 GQSTGSTVSSK
-1148 SGGAR
+1148 SGGR

-1163 STASLP
+1163 STSSLP
-1169 PVKARSIPRPNNY
+1169 PSKARSIPRPSNY